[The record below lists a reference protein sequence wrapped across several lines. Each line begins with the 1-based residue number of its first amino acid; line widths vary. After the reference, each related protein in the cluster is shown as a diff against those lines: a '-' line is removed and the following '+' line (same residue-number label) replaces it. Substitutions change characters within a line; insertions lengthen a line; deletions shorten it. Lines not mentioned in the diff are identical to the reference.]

1 MAKKLDS
8 IVELAAQKT
17 REISANSGNYM
28 AFLTTAAHNFKYN
41 FRDQL
46 LIYAQKPD
54 ATACA
59 QIDFWNKH
67 GRYVSRGT
75 RGIALLVDTDQGYK
89 LRYVFDMSDTNSRQG
104 RVIPIWKM
112 EPRYE
117 DAVIEALENS
127 YGEFPDRS
135 GLAARLLE
143 TAKVIVED
151 NFGDYYTELRGVK
164 GGSLLE
170 ELDDLS
176 TETWFRGLVES
187 SVAFIM
193 LTRCG
198 IDPMDYFSGEDFAH
212 VYDFDTPETLSILG
226 GAVSDIAEMPLR
238 EIASTVL
245 SLYRAEQRENRT
257 FAQTPNRQ
265 YHDGRTKQER
275 SVEHGTD
282 IPDGGRLP
290 PAQSGSAGGPEGR
303 KIWDAAAQLPSDPQE
318 RLLHGDA
325 PQRQAERP
333 SGEDRPAG
341 HGDGGAVDGADGAGA
356 GRDGGAEGQRSDEVG
371 GPDEQHPGSGGG
383 NGADGASLYG
393 RVSDPLIAGEAPPQ
407 APVDGTSG
415 TTGLQNSHHDF
426 NARTDIPYYHED
438 SEKTELLRVSDALKD
453 HKAEIAAFFEA
464 HEGRKE
470 RGDFIKGFF
479 DNTYVEKILSNGQR
493 AGYRAWDDV
502 LDLWR
507 GAYLS
512 REKGDFLRWPSVADT
527 IYGMILLDQWLD
539 PEERPLPSEAEQISL
554 IEQVEAEKKPVFTLP
569 QAAIDY
575 VLCGGISVSQRKYRI
590 FEQFQKNE
598 GKQENIK
605 FLRSTYG
612 VGGHSDAIPGSGF
625 FVDYDGKGIKLWRGT
640 HGEPDRVEVLLSWAK
655 VEKRIGEL
663 IAAGRYLN
671 RAEKEHY
678 PQYRAQVEQR
688 KARWDIAAEI
698 CSIIDDYVDFK
709 TRTGETDPYKEL
721 LLARTC
727 ANSFR
732 IGEKKCYV
740 LSGDNLFVLPTLRNA
755 MQTIIRDK
763 THLTERCEA
772 VLADLSGPLATPLEP
787 TEEELNPPPPPKKE
801 YRLTLG
807 VTVYLGAQEYEL
819 LAYNEQTVRLYDP
832 TFPIFNKELPREE
845 FDRLLA
851 ENPLNDRLL
860 QVAENAA
867 LVADAEEPDAG
878 ESPDAPLPVGRID
891 FLGTNGSVGESVE
904 YTGAEEF
911 VAAIKEENHAGAP
924 MRIVLYRDG
933 QGQTIPQDF
942 LAELDPPPQG
952 FQVIDMVQ
960 AQLGRAKWLINAYC
974 MEVFEQE
981 ADFSDLSH
989 VPLAFSSTSDS
1000 AHTVEISVDLVSF
1013 RLSYLVDGSEAA
1025 SIQCAGF
1032 HDLNELLANLD
1043 FDEMVAFAEE
1053 EYNKQQTQKKQ
1064 TEVQQ
1069 TEDDPFPEI
1078 DPAAIRRTLAERG
1091 IVDGKVIDP
1100 DKLNADPF
1108 IQRVMADAEQASAR
1122 APQSDERFSPI
1133 ETENGY
1139 AVWDNIRDEIYVDDE
1154 GVSEEFTSRWQAEE
1168 YARQLNQ
1175 VNPLARYY
1183 GEGETILIR
1192 QYPNGQYYVQYCY
1205 DDQDNTVYAT
1215 ASGFDTFEQA
1225 EAALYTHRPQAK
1237 KDPIAA
1243 QDLAYRQA
1251 AEYWSGDE
1259 HLVIFRE
1266 PNGTFCNQY
1275 GFISGRV
1282 TPTTGSFAKL
1292 EEAEKQLYADRPLA
1306 QKVQAR
1312 EKPPAHAPVDR
1323 DEAERRYQVVVY
1335 HHLENGMDEKTE
1347 YATLEEAE
1355 QAARG
1360 YLDGT
1365 MEADGFAY
1373 EGAAVYDLLEK
1384 KWLRVIGD
1392 FPTLEL
1398 PAAKE
1403 GTEPKP
1409 PAAPMPT
1416 QEGTEK
1422 AAEYLFDQ
1430 ERIVVFQSPSGKFY
1444 NHYGYDVQS
1453 GFSNVIAGGF
1463 DTFEEA
1469 EKALYSHR
1477 PKAERVLKPAERE
1490 NTVGT
1495 AEKGAESSADG
1506 HDQGGKEPTLAPP
1519 QPQRRARVSP
1529 FVLHPEVPN
1538 ADRHE
1543 YHITDDA
1550 LGVGTPGERFNNN
1563 VRAIRL
1569 LKRLEAEDRLATPE
1583 EQEVLARY
1591 VGWGGLADCFDE
1603 RHSKY
1608 AELKALLTE
1617 EEYAAA
1623 RESTLTAFYTP
1634 PVVIRSIYQAL
1645 TNMGFQTGNLLEPSC
1660 GIGNFIG
1667 MRPEALAD
1675 SKIYGVELDGI
1686 SGRIAQQLYQQS
1698 SIAVQGFEKTDL
1710 PDSFFDAAIGNV
1722 PFGSF
1727 KVIDKRYDRYNFL
1740 IHDYFF
1746 ARTLDKVRPGGVIAF
1761 VTSKGTMDKDTPT
1774 VRKYLAQR
1782 ADLLGAIRLPNNT
1795 FKDAAGTDVTSDILF
1810 LQKRDALSSE
1820 EPDWVHLNTDANGL
1834 KMNQYFIDH
1843 PEMVMGE
1850 MREISGPYGPET
1862 ACLPIEGRDLGE
1874 QLAAA
1879 IQNIRGSIT
1888 EYVMDDPEIEGED
1901 KSIPADPEVRNFS
1914 YTIVDGKVYYR
1925 ENSRMNPVEVSVTAA
1940 NRIKGL
1946 IGIRDCV
1953 RTLIEYQTE
1962 DWPDQDIQAQQRK
1975 LNALYDAF
1983 VDKYG
1988 RINSRA
1994 NSSAFSMDSAYFLL
2008 TSLEVLDDERNF
2020 VRKAD
2025 MFTKRT
2031 IKQRV
2036 TITHVD
2042 TASEALAVSLAEKAK
2057 VDMDY
2062 MAELTGKTEQEVY
2075 ADLTGVIF
2083 LNPMH
2088 GYGGGSEEKYLT
2100 ADEYLSGNV
2109 REKLEW
2115 AKRSAELYPEDYTAH
2130 VQALE
2135 RVQPVDLTASEIAVR
2150 LGATWLP
2157 TEVIDQFIYELFGT
2171 SPRSQRMIRSHY
2183 SQHTGAWNIE
2193 SKFADRGNIKAE
2205 NTYGT
2210 TRVNGYKIIEETLNL
2225 RDLRIFDYVE
2235 DEHGNRVPILNKKET
2250 AIAQGK
2256 QELIKQAFQDW
2267 IWKDP
2272 ARRERLTR
2280 LYNDKFNSIRPREYD
2295 GSHLNF
2301 VGINPE
2307 ITLRPHQVNAIA
2319 HILYGGNTLLAHV
2332 VGAGKTF
2339 EMVAAAQES
2348 KRLGLCQKSLFVVPN
2363 HLTEQWAS
2371 EYLQLYPSANILVA
2385 TRKDFETKNRKRF
2398 CGRIAT
2404 GDYDAII
2411 IGHSQFEKIPVS
2423 VERQRYLLEQQR
2435 SEVLNG
2441 IAELKANHGE
2451 RFSIKQMERTK
2462 KSIDAKLAKLNDQSR
2477 KDDVV
2482 TFEELGIDRL
2492 FVDEAHYYKN
2502 LAAFSKMRNV
2512 GGISQTEAQKSSDLY
2527 MKCRY
2532 LDELTGG
2539 RGVVFATGTPIS
2551 NTMVEMYTMQKYLQ
2565 YHTLEEH
2572 GLLNFDAWASTFG
2585 ETVTAIELAPEGTG
2599 YRAKTRF
2606 SRFYNLPELMS
2617 MFKEVA
2623 DIQTADMLNLPVPK
2637 ANYHNIVLKP
2647 SEQQKEM
2654 VAALGQ
2660 RAEKV
2665 RNRMVDSTE
2674 DNMLL
2679 ITNDGR
2685 KLALDQ
2691 RLLNPLL
2698 PDSDTSKI
2706 NACVGDVFD
2715 IWQRTADQRS
2725 AQMVFCDLSTPG
2737 KNRPIEMVPNE
2748 QGGYEMAEF
2757 QNVYDDLRNK
2767 LIARG
2772 IPAEEIAYIH
2782 SANTETQKKEL
2793 FGKVRSG
2800 QVRVLIGSTQKMGA
2814 GTNVQKKLVALHH
2827 LDCPWRPSDLQQREG
2842 RIIRQGNE
2850 NNEGDIYTY
2859 VTENTFDSYL
2869 YQLVEGKQKFIG
2881 QIMTSKSPVRSC
2893 EDIDETAL
2901 SYAEIKALCTGN
2913 PHIKEKMDLDIDVQ
2927 RLRLLKA
2934 NHLSQRYALEDQI
2947 IKTLPQQIAK
2957 YEQSIEG
2964 YLSDMDRLKE
2974 NTHPNE
2980 DGFSPMEVEGTVYTD
2995 KKAAGSAILAAC
3007 KAMTSPEPVPLGQYR
3022 GFSMDLSFASL
3033 TREFKV
3039 TLKGALYYTTNLGTD
3054 VFGNIL
3060 RLDNLLESMEE
3071 RISTCREQLE
3081 NTRMQLENAKL
3092 EVDKPFP
3099 QEDELKRKS
3108 ARLDELN
3115 ILLNMDKRESEI
3127 VDGDVGDEVTAPARG
3142 SPDRER

>member
-67 GRYVSRGT
+67 GRYVNRGT

-104 RVIPIWKM
+104 RTIPIWKM

-117 DAVIEALENS
+117 DTVIEALENS
-127 YGEFPDRS
+127 YGEFPDLS
-135 GLAARLLE
+135 GLAACLLE

-151 NFGDYYTELRGVK
+151 NFGDYLTELRGIK
-164 GGSLLE
+164 EGSLLE

-176 TETWFRGLVES
+176 TEAWFKGLVES

-238 EIASTVL
+238 EIATTVL

-257 FAQTPNRQ
+257 FAQTPNRP

-290 PAQSGSAGGPEGR
+290 SAQSGSAGGPEGR

-341 HGDGGAVDGADGAGA
+341 HGDGGAADGADSAGA

-383 NGADGASLYG
+383 NGADRASLYG

-415 TTGLQNSHHDF
+415 TAGLQNSHHDF
-426 NARTDIPYYHED
+426 DARTDIPYYHED
-438 SEKTELLRVSDALKD
+438 SEKQELLRISDALKD
-453 HKAEIAAFFEA
+453 HRTEIAAFFEA

-502 LDLWR
+502 LNLWR

-512 REKGDFLRWPSVADT
+512 REKEDFLRWPSVADT
-527 IYGMILLDQWLD
+527 IYGMILLHQWLD
-539 PEERPLPSEAEQISL
+539 PEEHPLPSEAEQVSL
-554 IEQVEAEKKPVFTLP
+554 IEQAEAEKASAFILP
-569 QAAIDY
+569 QEAIDY
-575 VLCGGISVSQRKYRI
+575 VLCGRYSPSKLRI
-590 FEQFQKNE
+590 YDQYQ
-598 GKQENIK
+598 KQESRQENAK
-605 FLRSTYG
+605 FLKAEYG
-612 VGGHSDAIPGSGF
+612 VGSYSNAIPSSGF
-625 FVDYDGKGIKLWRGT
+625 RVDHDSTGITISRDYGDPDGKF
-640 HGEPDRVEVLLSWAK
+640 LLTWAK

-709 TRTGETDPYKEL
+709 TRTGKTDPYKEL

-807 VTVYLGAQEYEL
+807 DTVYLGAQEYEL

-878 ESPDAPLPVGRID
+878 EPLDTPLPVGRID

-911 VAAIKEENHAGAP
+911 VAAIKEENHVGAP

-942 LAELDPPPQG
+942 LSELDPPPQG
-952 FQVIDMVQ
+952 FQVIDMAQ
-960 AQLGRAKWLINAYC
+960 AQLEQAKWLINAYC

-1000 AHTVEISVDLVSF
+1000 AHTVEISADLVSF
-1013 RLSYLVDGSEAA
+1013 RLSYLVDGAEAT

-1032 HDLNELLANLD
+1032 RDLNEFLANLD

-1053 EYNKQQTQKKQ
+1053 EYNKQRQGQEHPADTAPRQAGQTG
-1064 TEVQQ
+1064 
-1069 TEDDPFPEI
+1069 
-1078 DPAAIRRTLAERG
+1078 AE
-1091 IVDGKVIDP
+1091 P
-1100 DKLNADPF
+1100 D
-1108 IQRVMADAEQASAR
+1108 V
-1122 APQSDERFSPI
+1122 RF
-1133 ETENGY
+1133 Y
-1139 AVWDNIRDEIYVDDE
+1139 AVELDRGSQIAYGVWDDQNDRIYVDDE

-1282 TPTTGSFAKL
+1282 TPTTGSFATL

-1312 EKPPAHAPVDR
+1312 EKPPAHAPADQ
-1323 DEAERRYQVVVY
+1323 DEAEHRYQVVVY
-1335 HHLENGMDEKTE
+1335 HHLENGMDEKLE
-1347 YATLEEAE
+1347 YATPEKAE

-1360 YLDGT
+1360 YLEGT

-1477 PKAERVLKPAERE
+1477 PKAERVLKPAERG

-1550 LGVGTPGERFNNN
+1550 LGGGTPGERFNNN

-1710 PDSFFDAAIGNV
+1710 QDSFFDAAIGNV

-1888 EYVMDDPEIEGED
+1888 EYVMDGPEIESED

-1925 ENSRMNPVEVSVTAA
+1925 ENSRMNPVEVSVTAT

-2031 IKQRV
+2031 IKQRI

-2109 REKLEW
+2109 REKLGW

-2256 QELIKQAFQDW
+2256 QQLIKQAFQDW

-2565 YHTLEEH
+2565 YHVLEEH

-2647 SEQQKEM
+2647 SEQQEEM
-2654 VAALGQ
+2654 VAALGE

-2706 NACVGDVFD
+2706 NACAGDVFD

-2767 LIARG
+2767 LIAKG

-2850 NNEGDIYTY
+2850 NNEVDIYTY
-2859 VTENTFDSYL
+2859 VTESTFDSYL

-2947 IKTLPQQIAK
+2947 IKELPQQIAK
-2957 YEQSIEG
+2957 YEQYIEG

-3007 KAMTSPEPVPLGQYR
+3007 KVMTSPEPVPLGQYR

-3039 TLKGALYYTTNLGTD
+3039 TLKGALCYTTNLGTD

-3071 RISTCREQLE
+3071 RINTCREQLE
-3081 NTRMQLENAKL
+3081 NTKVQLENAKL
-3092 EVDKPFP
+3092 EVEKPFP

>member
-67 GRYVSRGT
+67 GRYVNRGT

-104 RVIPIWKM
+104 RMIPIWKM

-117 DAVIEALENS
+117 NAVIEALENS

-135 GLAARLLE
+135 GLAACLLE

-151 NFGDYYTELRGVK
+151 NFGDYFTELRGVK
-164 GGSLLE
+164 EGSLLE

-257 FAQTPNRQ
+257 FAQTPNRP
-265 YHDGRTKQER
+265 YHDSRTKQER
-275 SVEHGTD
+275 SIEHGTD
-282 IPDGGRLP
+282 ISNGGRLP
-290 PAQSGSAGGPEGR
+290 SAQSGSAGGPEGR

-341 HGDGGAVDGADGAGA
+341 HGDGGAADGADGAGA
-356 GRDGGAEGQRSDEVG
+356 GRDGGAESQRSDEVG

-383 NGADGASLYG
+383 NGADRASLYG

-415 TTGLQNSHHDF
+415 TAGLQNSHHDF
-426 NARTDIPYYHED
+426 DARTDIPYYHED
-438 SEKTELLRVSDALKD
+438 SEKQELLRISDALKD
-453 HKAEIAAFFEA
+453 HRTEIAAFFEA

-479 DNTYVEKILSNGQR
+479 DSTYVEKILSNGQR

-502 LDLWR
+502 LELWR

-512 REKGDFLRWPSVADT
+512 REKEDFLRWPSVADT

-539 PEERPLPSEAEQISL
+539 PEEHPLPSEAEQVSL
-554 IEQVEAEKKPVFTLP
+554 IEQAEAEKASAFILP
-569 QAAIDY
+569 QEAIDY
-575 VLCGGISVSQRKYRI
+575 VLCGRYSPSKLRI
-590 FEQFQKNE
+590 YDQYQ
-598 GKQENIK
+598 KQESRQENAK
-605 FLRSTYG
+605 FLKAEYG
-612 VGGHSDAIPGSGF
+612 VGSYSNAIPSSGF
-625 FVDYDGKGIKLWRGT
+625 RVDHDSTGITISRDYGDPDGKF
-640 HGEPDRVEVLLSWAK
+640 LLTWAK

-772 VLADLSGPLATPLEP
+772 VLADLSGPLATPMEP

-867 LVADAEEPDAG
+867 PVADAEEPDAG

-952 FQVIDMVQ
+952 FQVIDMAQ

-1000 AHTVEISVDLVSF
+1000 AHIVEISVDLVSF

-1053 EYNKQQTQKKQ
+1053 EYNKQRQGR
-1064 TEVQQ
+1064 EH
-1069 TEDDPFPEI
+1069 
-1078 DPAAIRRTLAERG
+1078 PADTAPSQEEKAGAE
-1091 IVDGKVIDP
+1091 P
-1100 DKLNADPF
+1100 D
-1108 IQRVMADAEQASAR
+1108 V
-1122 APQSDERFSPI
+1122 RF
-1133 ETENGY
+1133 Y
-1139 AVWDNIRDEIYVDDE
+1139 AVELDRGSQIAYGVWDGQNDRIYVDDE

-1175 VNPLARYY
+1175 VELCARYY

-1312 EKPPAHAPVDR
+1312 EKPPAHAPADR
-1323 DEAERRYQVVVY
+1323 DEAEHRYQVVVY
-1335 HHLENGMDEKTE
+1335 HHLENGMDEKLE
-1347 YATLEEAE
+1347 YATPEEAE

-1453 GFSNVIAGGF
+1453 RFSNVIAGGF

-1477 PKAERVLKPAERE
+1477 HKAERVLKPAERA

-1550 LGVGTPGERFNNN
+1550 PGVGTPGERFNNN

-1686 SGRIAQQLYQQS
+1686 LGRIAQQLYQQS

-1820 EPDWVHLNTDANGL
+1820 ELDWVHLNTDANGL
-1834 KMNQYFIDH
+1834 KINQYFIDH

-1862 ACLPIEGRDLGE
+1862 ACLPIEGRDLE
-1874 QLAAA
+1874 DQLAVA
-1879 IQNIRGSIT
+1879 IQSIQGSIT
-1888 EYVMDDPEIEGED
+1888 EYVMDDPETEGED

-1925 ENSRMNPVEVSVTAA
+1925 ENSRMNPIEVSVTAA

-1994 NSSAFSMDSAYFLL
+1994 NSSVFSMDSAYFLL

-2025 MFTKRT
+2025 MFIKRT
-2031 IKQRV
+2031 IKQRI

-2256 QELIKQAFQDW
+2256 QQLIKQAFQDW

-2565 YHTLEEH
+2565 YHVLEEH

-2647 SEQQKEM
+2647 SEQQEEM
-2654 VAALGQ
+2654 VAALGE

-2706 NACVGDVFD
+2706 NACAGDVFD

-2767 LIARG
+2767 LIAKG

-2850 NNEGDIYTY
+2850 NNEVDIYTY

-2980 DGFSPMEVEGTVYTD
+2980 DGFSPMEVEGAVYTD

-3007 KAMTSPEPVPLGQYR
+3007 KAMTSPTPVPLGQYR
-3022 GFSMDLSFASL
+3022 GFAMDLSFESMFQQ
-3033 TREFKV
+3033 FKV
-3039 TLKGALYYTTNLGTD
+3039 TVKGALCYTITLGTD

-3071 RISTCREQLE
+3071 RINTCREQLE

>member
-28 AFLTTAAHNFKYN
+28 AFLTTAAHNFKYD

-67 GRYVSRGT
+67 GRYVNRGT
-75 RGIALLVDTDQGYK
+75 RGIALLVDTDRGYK

-104 RVIPIWKM
+104 RTIPIWKM

-117 DAVIEALENS
+117 DTVIEALENS
-127 YGEFPDRS
+127 YGEFPDRP
-135 GLAARLLE
+135 GLAACLLE

-151 NFGDYYTELRGVK
+151 NLGDYYTELRGVK
-164 GGSLLE
+164 AGSLLE

-176 TETWFRGLVES
+176 TETWFKGLVEN

-238 EIASTVL
+238 EIATTVL

-257 FAQTPNRQ
+257 FDGNSDRQ
-265 YHDGRTKQER
+265 YHGGRINQKR

-282 IPDGGRLP
+282 ISDGRRLP
-290 PAQSGSAGGPEGR
+290 PAQPGSAGGPEGR
-303 KIWDAAAQLPSDPQE
+303 KIWDAAAQLPSEPQE

-341 HGDGGAVDGADGAGA
+341 HGDGGTADGADGAGA
-356 GRDGGAEGQRSDEVG
+356 GRDGGAEGQRSDEAG
-371 GPDEQHPGSGGG
+371 GPDEQHPGSSGGS
-383 NGADGASLYG
+383 GADGAGLRG
-393 RVSDPLIAGEAPPQ
+393 RISGPLIAGEELPQ
-407 APVDGTSG
+407 APVDGTFG

-426 NARTDIPYYHED
+426 DAHTDIPYYHED
-438 SEKTELLRVSDALKD
+438 SEKLELLRVSDALKD
-453 HKAEIAAFFEA
+453 HRIEIAAFFEA
-464 HEGRKE
+464 HEDRKE

-512 REKGDFLRWPSVADT
+512 REKEDFLRWPHVADA
-527 IYGMILLDQWLD
+527 IQGMILLGQWLD
-539 PEERPLPSEAEQISL
+539 PEERPLPSEAEQITF
-554 IEQVEAEKKPVFTLP
+554 IEQAEREKREVFTLP
-569 QAAIDY
+569 QEAIDY
-575 VLCGGISVSQRKYRI
+575 VLCGGSGVSAGKFRI
-590 FEQFQKNE
+590 YEQFQKQE
-598 GKQENIK
+598 SKQENIK
-605 FLRSTYG
+605 FLRDEYG
-612 VGGHSDAIPGSGF
+612 IGGRSDAIPGSGYWE
-625 FVDYDGKGIKLWRGT
+625 DYDGEGITISRDLQDPNGKYKIT
-640 HGEPDRVEVLLSWAK
+640 WAK

-663 IAAGRYLN
+663 IAADRYLN
-671 RAEKEHY
+671 RAEKEQY
-678 PQYRAQVEQR
+678 PAYRADVQR
-688 KARWDIAAEI
+688 RTERWKIAKEI
-698 CSIIDDYVDFK
+698 RSIIDDYVDFK
-709 TRTGETDPYKEL
+709 TQLGEKDQCDEV
-721 LLARTC
+721 LLARRC
-727 ANSFR
+727 ADSFGV
-732 IGEKKCYV
+732 GEKKCYV
-740 LSGDNLFVLPTLRNA
+740 LRKEGDFVLPTMRSA
-755 MQTIIRDK
+755 MQTIIADN

-772 VLADLSGPLATPLEP
+772 MLAALGGPLAAPLEP
-787 TEEELNPPPPPKKE
+787 AYDELNPPLEPPKE
-801 YRLTLG
+801 YRLSLG
-807 VTVYLGAQEYEL
+807 ATVYLGSQEYEL
-819 LAYNEQTVRLYDP
+819 LAFDEQTVRLYDP
-832 TFPIFNKELPREE
+832 SFPIINKEMARDE
-845 FDRLLA
+845 FDRKLA
-851 ENPLNDRLL
+851 ENPLNDKLL
-860 QVAENAA
+860 HVVEDAVP
-867 LVADAEEPDAG
+867 VADAKEPDAG
-878 ESPDAPLPVGRID
+878 EPPDAPLPVGRID

-904 YTGAEEF
+904 YTDAEEF
-911 VAAIKEENHAGAP
+911 VAAIKEENHVGAP

-952 FQVIDMVQ
+952 FQVIDMAQ
-960 AQLGRAKWLINAYC
+960 AQLERAKWLINAYC

-1000 AHTVEISVDLVSF
+1000 AHTVEISADLVSF
-1013 RLSYLVDGSEAA
+1013 RLSYLVDDAEAT

-1032 HDLNELLANLD
+1032 RDLNEFLANLD
-1043 FDEMVAFAEE
+1043 FDELVAFAEE
-1053 EYNKQQTQKKQ
+1053 EYNKQRQGQ
-1064 TEVQQ
+1064 EH
-1069 TEDDPFPEI
+1069 
-1078 DPAAIRRTLAERG
+1078 PADTAPR
-1091 IVDGKVIDP
+1091 
-1100 DKLNADPF
+1100 
-1108 IQRVMADAEQASAR
+1108 QAEQTGAE
-1122 APQSDERFSPI
+1122 PDVRF
-1133 ETENGY
+1133 Y
-1139 AVWDNIRDEIYVDDE
+1139 AVELDRGSQIAYGVWDDQNDRIYVDDE

-1175 VNPLARYY
+1175 LKTLARYY

-1205 DDQDNTVYAT
+1205 DDQDDTVYAT
-1215 ASGFDTFEQA
+1215 AGGFDTFVQA

-1259 HLVIFRE
+1259 HLVIFQE

-1282 TPTTGSFAKL
+1282 TPTTGSFATL
-1292 EEAEKQLYADRPLA
+1292 EEAEKQLYADRPMA
-1306 QKVQAR
+1306 QKVQTQ
-1312 EKPPAHAPVDR
+1312 EKPPAHVPAGR
-1323 DEAERRYQVVVY
+1323 SETQRRYQVVVY
-1335 HHLENGMDEKTE
+1335 HHLENGMDEKLE
-1347 YATLEEAE
+1347 YATPEEAE

-1360 YLDGT
+1360 YLEGT
-1365 MEADGFAY
+1365 MEPDGFAY

-1392 FPTLEL
+1392 FPAPEP

-1403 GTEPKP
+1403 EQPPPPREDTETAAADRDLIGKEVTLEGRRFLVEKVDENGRASLRDLTFEGAAGFPIERVEHISAIRRLMG
-1409 PAAPMPT
+1409 PA
-1416 QEGTEK
+1416 EK
-1422 AAEYLFDQ
+1422 
-1430 ERIVVFQSPSGKFY
+1430 
-1444 NHYGYDVQS
+1444 
-1453 GFSNVIAGGF
+1453 IAG
-1463 DTFEEA
+1463 
-1469 EKALYSHR
+1469 
-1477 PKAERVLKPAERE
+1477 P
-1490 NTVGT
+1490 
-1495 AEKGAESSADG
+1495 EKGVKSSTDG
-1506 HDQGGKEPTLAPP
+1506 HDQGGKEPILAPP

-1550 LGVGTPGERFNNN
+1550 IGTGTPGERFSNN

-1583 EQEVLARY
+1583 EQEVLAQY

-1623 RESTLTAFYTP
+1623 RASTLTAFYTP

-1645 TNMGFQTGNLLEPSC
+1645 TNMGFKTGNLLEPSC

-1746 ARTLDKVRPGGVIAF
+1746 ARTLDKVRPGGVLAF

-1820 EPDWVHLNTDANGL
+1820 EPDWVHLNTDANRL

-1879 IQNIRGSIT
+1879 IQNIQGSIT
-1888 EYVMDDPEIEGED
+1888 EYVMDDPETEGED

-1994 NSSAFSMDSAYFLL
+1994 NSSVFSMDSAYFLL

-2025 MFTKRT
+2025 MFIKRT
-2031 IKQRV
+2031 IRQRI

-2088 GYGGGSEEKYLT
+2088 GYGGSAGEKDLT

-2115 AKRSAELYPEDYTAH
+2115 AKRSAEQYPEDYTAN

-2157 TEVIDQFIYELFGT
+2157 PKIVEQFMFELFST
-2171 SPRSQRMIRSHY
+2171 SNRSRWNIHVHY
-2183 SQHTGAWNIE
+2183 SKYTGEWNIE
-2193 SKFADRGNIKAE
+2193 GKSYDKGNIKAQ

-2210 TRVNGYKIIEETLNL
+2210 ERISGYKIVEETLNL
-2225 RDLRIFDYVE
+2225 RDVRIFDYE
-2235 DEHGNRVPILNKKET
+2235 TDHHGNRVPILNKKET

-2256 QELIKQAFQDW
+2256 QQLIKQAFQDW

-2280 LYNDKFNSIRPREYD
+2280 LYNDKFNSTRPREYD

-2423 VERQRYLLEQQR
+2423 AERQRYLLEQQR
-2435 SEVLNG
+2435 REVLDG

-2462 KSIDAKLAKLNDQSR
+2462 KSIDAKLEKLNDQSR

-2482 TFEELGIDRL
+2482 TFEELGIDRI
-2492 FVDEAHYYKN
+2492 FIDEAHYYKN

-2539 RGVVFATGTPIS
+2539 RGVIFATGTPIS

-2565 YHTLEEH
+2565 YQALEEH

-2623 DIQTADMLNLPVPK
+2623 DIQTADMLKLPVPK
-2637 ANYHNIVLKP
+2637 AEYHNIVLKP

-2654 VAALGQ
+2654 VAALGE

-2698 PDSDTSKI
+2698 PDSDTGKV
-2706 NACVGDVFD
+2706 NACADNIFA
-2715 IWQRTADQRS
+2715 IWQRTSARRS
-2725 AQMVFCDLSTPG
+2725 TQMAFCDLSTPKG
-2737 KNRPIEMVPNE
+2737 NGDFNI
-2748 QGGYEMAEF
+2748 
-2757 QNVYDDLRNK
+2757 YDDLRDK

-2782 SANTETQKKEL
+2782 TANTEAQKKEL

-2814 GTNVQKKLVALHH
+2814 GTNVQKKLAALHH

-2850 NNEGDIYTY
+2850 NDEVDIYTY

-2881 QIMTSKSPVRSC
+2881 QIMTSKSPVRSA

-2947 IKTLPQQIAK
+2947 IKTLPQEIAR
-2957 YEQSIEG
+2957 YEQYIEG
-2964 YLSDMDRLKE
+2964 YTSDMDRLKE
-2974 NTHPNE
+2974 DTHPNE

-3022 GFSMDLSFASL
+3022 GFDMDLSFASL

-3039 TLKGALYYTTNLGTD
+3039 TLKGTLYYTTNLGTD
-3054 VFGNIL
+3054 IFGNIL
-3060 RLDNLLESMEE
+3060 RLDNLLGSMEE
-3071 RISTCREQLE
+3071 RINTCREQLE
-3081 NTRMQLENAKL
+3081 NTKVQLENAKL
-3092 EVDKPFP
+3092 EVEKPFP

>member
-67 GRYVSRGT
+67 GRYVNRGT
-75 RGIALLVDTDQGYK
+75 RGIALLVDTDRGYK

-104 RVIPIWKM
+104 RTIPIWKM

-117 DAVIEALENS
+117 DTVIEALENS
-127 YGEFPDRS
+127 YGEFPDRP
-135 GLAARLLE
+135 GLAACLLE

-151 NFGDYYTELRGVK
+151 NLGDYYTELRGVK
-164 GGSLLE
+164 AGSLLE

-176 TETWFRGLVES
+176 TETWFKGLVEN

-238 EIASTVL
+238 EIATTVL
-245 SLYRAEQRENRT
+245 SLCRAEQRENRT
-257 FAQTPNRQ
+257 FDGNSDRQ
-265 YHDGRTKQER
+265 YHGGRINQKR

-282 IPDGGRLP
+282 ISDGRRLP
-290 PAQSGSAGGPEGR
+290 PAQPGSAGGPEGR

-341 HGDGGAVDGADGAGA
+341 HGDGGAADGADGAGA

-371 GPDEQHPGSGGG
+371 GPDEQHPGSSGGS
-383 NGADGASLYG
+383 GADGAGLRGHISG
-393 RVSDPLIAGEAPPQ
+393 PLIAGEELPQ
-407 APVDGTSG
+407 APVDGTSA
-415 TTGLQNSHHDF
+415 TAGLQNSHHDF
-426 NARTDIPYYHED
+426 DAHTDIPYYHED
-438 SEKTELLRVSDALKD
+438 SEKLELLRVSDALKD
-453 HKAEIAAFFEA
+453 HRIEIAAFFEA
-464 HEGRKE
+464 HEDRKE

-512 REKGDFLRWPSVADT
+512 REKEDFLRWPHVADA
-527 IYGMILLDQWLD
+527 IQGMILLGQWLD
-539 PEERPLPSEAEQISL
+539 PEERPLPSEAEQITF
-554 IEQVEAEKKPVFTLP
+554 IEQAEREKREVFTLP
-569 QAAIDY
+569 QEAIDY
-575 VLCGGISVSQRKYRI
+575 VLCGGSGVSAGKFRI
-590 FEQFQKNE
+590 YEQFQKQE
-598 GKQENIK
+598 SKQENIK
-605 FLRSTYG
+605 FLRDEYG
-612 VGGHSDAIPGSGF
+612 IGGRSDAIPGSGYWE
-625 FVDYDGKGIKLWRGT
+625 DYDGEGITISRDLQDPNGKYKIT
-640 HGEPDRVEVLLSWAK
+640 WAK

-663 IAAGRYLN
+663 IAADRYLN
-671 RAEKEHY
+671 RAEKEQY
-678 PQYRAQVEQR
+678 PAYRADVQR
-688 KARWDIAAEI
+688 RTERWKIAKEI
-698 CSIIDDYVDFK
+698 RSIIDDYVDFK
-709 TRTGETDPYKEL
+709 TQLGEKDQCDEV
-721 LLARTC
+721 LLARRC
-727 ANSFR
+727 ADSFGV
-732 IGEKKCYV
+732 GEKKCYV
-740 LSGDNLFVLPTLRNA
+740 LRKEGDFVLPTMRSA
-755 MQTIIRDK
+755 MQTIIADN

-772 VLADLSGPLATPLEP
+772 MLAALGGPLAAPLEP
-787 TEEELNPPPPPKKE
+787 AYDELNPPLEPPKE
-801 YRLTLG
+801 YRLSLG
-807 VTVYLGAQEYEL
+807 ATVYLGSQEYEL
-819 LAYNEQTVRLYDP
+819 LAFDEQTVRLYDP
-832 TFPIFNKELPREE
+832 SFPIINKEMARDE
-845 FDRLLA
+845 FDRKLA
-851 ENPLNDRLL
+851 ENPLNDKLL
-860 QVAENAA
+860 HVVEDAVP
-867 LVADAEEPDAG
+867 VADAKEPDAG
-878 ESPDAPLPVGRID
+878 EPPDAPLPVGRID

-904 YTGAEEF
+904 YTDAEEF
-911 VAAIKEENHAGAP
+911 VAAIKEENHVGAP

-952 FQVIDMVQ
+952 FQVIDMAQ
-960 AQLGRAKWLINAYC
+960 AQLERAKWLINAYC

-1000 AHTVEISVDLVSF
+1000 AHTVEISADLVSF
-1013 RLSYLVDGSEAA
+1013 RLSYLVDDAEAT

-1032 HDLNELLANLD
+1032 RDLNEFLANLD
-1043 FDEMVAFAEE
+1043 FDELVAFAEE
-1053 EYNKQQTQKKQ
+1053 EYNKQRQGQ
-1064 TEVQQ
+1064 EH
-1069 TEDDPFPEI
+1069 
-1078 DPAAIRRTLAERG
+1078 PADTAPR
-1091 IVDGKVIDP
+1091 
-1100 DKLNADPF
+1100 
-1108 IQRVMADAEQASAR
+1108 QAEQTGAE
-1122 APQSDERFSPI
+1122 PDVRF
-1133 ETENGY
+1133 Y
-1139 AVWDNIRDEIYVDDE
+1139 AVELDRGSQIAYGVWDDQNDRIYVDDE

-1175 VNPLARYY
+1175 LKTLARYY

-1215 ASGFDTFEQA
+1215 AGGFDTFEQA

-1259 HLVIFRE
+1259 HLVIFQE

-1282 TPTTGSFAKL
+1282 TPTTGSFATL
-1292 EEAEKQLYADRPLA
+1292 EEAEKQLYADRPMA
-1306 QKVQAR
+1306 QKVQTQ
-1312 EKPPAHAPVDR
+1312 EKPPAHVPAGR
-1323 DEAERRYQVVVY
+1323 SETQRRYQVVVY
-1335 HHLENGMDEKTE
+1335 HHLENGMDEKLE
-1347 YATLEEAE
+1347 YATPEEAE

-1360 YLDGT
+1360 YLEGT
-1365 MEADGFAY
+1365 MEPDGFAY

-1392 FPTLEL
+1392 FPAPEP

-1403 GTEPKP
+1403 EQPPPPREDTET
-1409 PAAPMPT
+1409 AAADRDLIGKEVT
-1416 QEGTEK
+1416 LEGRRFLVEKIDEDGRASLRDLTFEGTVGFPIERVEHISAIRRLMGPAEK
-1422 AAEYLFDQ
+1422 
-1430 ERIVVFQSPSGKFY
+1430 
-1444 NHYGYDVQS
+1444 
-1453 GFSNVIAGGF
+1453 IAG
-1463 DTFEEA
+1463 
-1469 EKALYSHR
+1469 
-1477 PKAERVLKPAERE
+1477 P
-1490 NTVGT
+1490 
-1495 AEKGAESSADG
+1495 EKGVKSSTDG
-1506 HDQGGKEPTLAPP
+1506 HDQGGKEPILAPP

-1550 LGVGTPGERFNNN
+1550 IGTGTPGERFSNN

-1583 EQEVLARY
+1583 EQEVLAQY

-1623 RESTLTAFYTP
+1623 RASTLTAFYTP

-1645 TNMGFQTGNLLEPSC
+1645 TNMGFKTGNLLEPSC

-1843 PEMVMGE
+1843 SEMVMGE

-1879 IQNIRGSIT
+1879 IQNIQGSIT
-1888 EYVMDDPEIEGED
+1888 EYVMDDPETEGED

-1925 ENSRMNPVEVSVTAA
+1925 ENSRMNPIEVSVTAA

-2025 MFTKRT
+2025 MFIKRT
-2031 IKQRV
+2031 IKQRI

-2088 GYGGGSEEKYLT
+2088 GYGGSAGEKYLT

-2115 AKRSAELYPEDYTAH
+2115 AKRSAEQYPEDYTAN

-2157 TEVIDQFIYELFGT
+2157 PKIVEQFMFELFST
-2171 SPRSQRMIRSHY
+2171 SNRSRWNIHVHY
-2183 SQHTGAWNIE
+2183 SKYTGEWNIE
-2193 SKFADRGNIKAE
+2193 GKSYDKGNIKAQ

-2210 TRVNGYKIIEETLNL
+2210 ERISGYKIVEETLNL
-2225 RDLRIFDYVE
+2225 RDVRIFDYE
-2235 DEHGNRVPILNKKET
+2235 TDHHGNRVPILNKKET

-2256 QELIKQAFQDW
+2256 QQLIKQAFQDW

-2280 LYNDKFNSIRPREYD
+2280 LYNDKFNSTRPREYD

-2423 VERQRYLLEQQR
+2423 AERQRYLLEQQR
-2435 SEVLNG
+2435 REVLDG

-2462 KSIDAKLAKLNDQSR
+2462 KSIDAKLEKLNDQSR

-2482 TFEELGIDRL
+2482 TFEELGIDRI
-2492 FVDEAHYYKN
+2492 FIDEAHYYKN

-2654 VAALGQ
+2654 VAALGE

-2665 RNRMVDSTE
+2665 RNRKVNSTV

-2698 PDSDTSKI
+2698 PDSDTGKV
-2706 NACVGDVFD
+2706 NACADNIFA
-2715 IWQRTADQRS
+2715 IWQRTSARRS
-2725 AQMVFCDLSTPG
+2725 TQMAFCDLSTPKG
-2737 KNRPIEMVPNE
+2737 NGDFNI
-2748 QGGYEMAEF
+2748 
-2757 QNVYDDLRNK
+2757 YDDLRDK

-2782 SANTETQKKEL
+2782 TANTEAQKKEL

-2850 NNEGDIYTY
+2850 NDEVDIYTY

-2881 QIMTSKSPVRSC
+2881 QIMTSKSPVRSA

-2947 IKTLPQQIAK
+2947 IKTLPQEIAR
-2957 YEQSIEG
+2957 YEQYIEG
-2964 YLSDMDRLKE
+2964 YTSDMDRLKE
-2974 NTHPNE
+2974 DTHPNE

-3022 GFSMDLSFASL
+3022 GFDMDLSFASL

-3039 TLKGALYYTTNLGTD
+3039 TLKGTLYYTTNLGTD
-3054 VFGNIL
+3054 IFGNIL
-3060 RLDNLLESMEE
+3060 RLDNLLGSMEE
-3071 RISTCREQLE
+3071 RINTCREQLE
-3081 NTRMQLENAKL
+3081 NTKVQLENAKL
-3092 EVDKPFP
+3092 EVEKPFP

>member
-67 GRYVSRGT
+67 GRYVNRGT

-135 GLAARLLE
+135 GLAACLLE

-164 GGSLLE
+164 EGSLLE

-290 PAQSGSAGGPEGR
+290 PAQSGNAGGPEGR
-303 KIWDAAAQLPSDPQE
+303 KIWDAAAQLPSEPQE

-341 HGDGGAVDGADGAGA
+341 HGDGGAADGADGAGA

-383 NGADGASLYG
+383 NGADGAGLHG
-393 RVSDPLIAGEAPPQ
+393 RISGPLIAGEELPQ

-415 TTGLQNSHHDF
+415 TAGLQNSHHDF
-426 NARTDIPYYHED
+426 DAHTDIPYYHED
-438 SEKTELLRVSDALKD
+438 SEKQELLRISDALKD
-453 HKAEIAAFFEA
+453 HRAEIAAFFEA

-493 AGYRAWDDV
+493 AGYRALDDV

-512 REKGDFLRWPSVADT
+512 REKEDFLRWPSVADA

-539 PEERPLPSEAEQISL
+539 PEERPLPNEAEQIAF
-554 IEQVEAEKKPVFTLP
+554 IEQAGAEQAPALP
-569 QAAIDY
+569 IPQEAIDY
-575 VLCGGISVSQRKYRI
+575 VLCGRYSPSKLRI
-590 FEQFQKNE
+590 YDQYQ
-598 GKQENIK
+598 KQESRQENAK
-605 FLRSTYG
+605 FLKAEYG
-612 VGGHSDAIPGSGF
+612 IGSYSNAISNSGF
-625 FVDYDGKGIKLWRGT
+625 RAGHDSTGITISRDYGDPDGKF
-640 HGEPDRVEVLLSWAK
+640 LLTWAK
-655 VEKRIGEL
+655 AEKRIGEL

-671 RAEKEHY
+671 RAEQE
-678 PQYRAQVEQR
+678 QYAAYREQTAVR
-688 KARWDIAAEI
+688 EARSKIHDDFYGIVCDYKAFVSESKITDKTPDRWYLVSCATAFLNGDKKMYA
-698 CSIIDDYVDFK
+698 
-709 TRTGETDPYKEL
+709 RTGEGDFILPMMRDALRTIMEAAPQ
-721 LLARTC
+721 LA
-727 ANSFR
+727 
-732 IGEKKCYV
+732 G
-740 LSGDNLFVLPTLRNA
+740 
-755 MQTIIRDK
+755 
-763 THLTERCEA
+763 RCEA
-772 VLADLSGPLATPLEP
+772 MLAALDGPLAAPLEP
-787 TEEELNPPPPPKKE
+787 SYDELNPPKKE

-807 VTVYLGAQEYEL
+807 DTVYLGAQEYEL
-819 LAYNEQTVRLYDP
+819 LAYDEQTVRLYDP

-851 ENPLNDRLL
+851 ENPLNDKLL
-860 QVAENAA
+860 QVAEDAA
-867 LVADAEEPDAG
+867 SVADVGEPDAG
-878 ESPDAPLPVGRID
+878 EPLDAPLPVGRID

-911 VAAIKEENHAGAP
+911 VAAIKEENHVGVP
-924 MRIVLYRDG
+924 MRIVLYQDG
-933 QGQTIPQDF
+933 QGQTISQDF

-952 FQVIDMVQ
+952 FEVIDMAQ
-960 AQLGRAKWLINAYC
+960 AQLERAKWLINAYC

-1000 AHTVEISVDLVSF
+1000 AHTVEISADLVSF
-1013 RLSYLVDGSEAA
+1013 RLSYLVDGAEAT

-1032 HDLNELLANLD
+1032 RDLNEFLANLD

-1091 IVDGKVIDP
+1091 IMDGKVIDP
-1100 DKLNADPF
+1100 DKRNAAPF
-1108 IQRVMADAEQASAR
+1108 IQQVMADVEQATAR
-1122 APQSDERFSPI
+1122 VPQSDERFSPI
-1133 ETENGY
+1133 EVENGY

-1168 YARQLNQ
+1168 YARQLKH
-1175 VNPLARYY
+1175 VKTLAQYY

-1215 ASGFDTFEQA
+1215 AGGFDTFEQA

-1237 KDPIAA
+1237 KGPIAA

-1259 HLVIFRE
+1259 HLVIFQE

-1275 GFISGRV
+1275 GFISGKV
-1282 TPTTGSFAKL
+1282 TPTTGSFSTL
-1292 EEAEKQLYADRPLA
+1292 EEAENQLYADRPLA
-1306 QKVQAR
+1306 QKVQAQ
-1312 EKPPAHAPVDR
+1312 EKPPAHAPVER

-1335 HHLENGMDEKTE
+1335 HHLENGMDEKLE
-1347 YATLEEAE
+1347 YATPEEAE

-1360 YLDGT
+1360 YLEGT
-1365 MEADGFAY
+1365 MEPDGFAY

-1392 FPTLEL
+1392 FPTPEP

-1403 GTEPKP
+1403 EQPPPPREDTET
-1409 PAAPMPT
+1409 AASDRDLIGKEVT
-1416 QEGTEK
+1416 LEGRRFLVEK
-1422 AAEYLFDQ
+1422 IDEYGRASLRDL
-1430 ERIVVFQSPSGKFY
+1430 
-1444 NHYGYDVQS
+1444 
-1453 GFSNVIAGGF
+1453 
-1463 DTFEEA
+1463 TFEGAAGFPIERVEHISAIRRLMGPA
-1469 EKALYSHR
+1469 EKTRDRKRA
-1477 PKAERVLKPAERE
+1477 V
-1490 NTVGT
+1490 
-1495 AEKGAESSADG
+1495 ESSADG
-1506 HDQGGKEPTLAPP
+1506 HDQGGKEPPLAPS
-1519 QPQRRARVSP
+1519 QPQRKARVSP

-1543 YHITDDA
+1543 YHITNDA
-1550 LGVGTPGERFNNN
+1550 IVTGTPGERFNNN

-1850 MREISGPYGPET
+1850 MREISGPYGPES

-1879 IQNIRGSIT
+1879 IQNIQGSIT

-1925 ENSRMNPVEVSVTAA
+1925 ENSRMNPVEVSVTAT

-2062 MAELTGKTEQEVY
+2062 MVELTGKTEQEVY

-2088 GYGGGSEEKYLT
+2088 GYGSSDEEKYLT

-2109 REKLEW
+2109 REKLAQARAR
-2115 AKRSAELYPEDYTAH
+2115 AKQDPAFSAH

-2135 RVQPVDLTASEIAVR
+2135 RVQPIDLTASEIAVR

-2157 TEVIDQFIYELFGT
+2157 PKIVEQFMFELFST
-2171 SPRSQRMIRSHY
+2171 SNRSRWNIHVHY
-2183 SQHTGAWNIE
+2183 SKYTGEWNIE
-2193 SKFADRGNIKAE
+2193 GKSYDKGNIKAQ

-2210 TRVNGYKIIEETLNL
+2210 KCISGYKIIEETLNL
-2225 RDLRIFDYVE
+2225 RDVRIYDYE
-2235 DEHGNRVPILNKKET
+2235 TDHHGNRIPILNKKET

-2280 LYNDKFNSIRPREYD
+2280 LYNDKFNSTRPREYD

-2435 SEVLNG
+2435 SEVLDG

-2565 YHTLEEH
+2565 YHALEEH

-2623 DIQTADMLNLPVPK
+2623 DIQTADMLKLPVPK

-2647 SEQQKEM
+2647 SEQQKKM
-2654 VAALGQ
+2654 VAALGE

-2665 RNRMVDSTE
+2665 RSGKVDSTE

-2706 NACVGDVFD
+2706 NACAGDVFD
-2715 IWQRTADQRS
+2715 IWQRTAGQRS

-2737 KNRPIEMVPNE
+2737 KSRPIEMVPNE

-2757 QNVYDDLRNK
+2757 QNVYDDLRDK

-2782 SANTETQKKEL
+2782 SAKTEAQKKEL

-2842 RIIRQGNE
+2842 RIVRQGNE
-2850 NNEGDIYTY
+2850 NDEVDIYTY

-2947 IKTLPQQIAK
+2947 SKELPQQIARF
-2957 YEQSIEG
+2957 EQYIED
-2964 YLSDMDRLKE
+2964 YLSDIDRLKE
-2974 NTHPNE
+2974 NTHPNK

-3022 GFSMDLSFASL
+3022 GFAMDLSFDSFK
-3033 TREFKV
+3033 REFQI
-3039 TLKGALYYTTNLGTD
+3039 TLKGTTHLTAPIGSD
-3054 VFGNIL
+3054 IFGNIL
-3060 RLDNLLESMEE
+3060 RLDHLLDGMED
-3071 RISTCREQLE
+3071 RMRACKEQLE
-3081 NTRMQLENAKL
+3081 NTKLQLENAKL

-3099 QEDELKRKS
+3099 QEEELKTKS

-3115 ILLNMDKRESEI
+3115 ILLNLDKRENEI
-3127 VDGDVGDEVTAPARG
+3127 VDGDRDEQEEV
-3142 SPDRER
+3142 PDRVGRER

>member
-28 AFLTTAAHNFKYN
+28 AFLTTAAHNFKYD

-67 GRYVSRGT
+67 GRYVNRGT
-75 RGIALLVDTDQGYK
+75 RGIALLVDTDRGYK

-104 RVIPIWKM
+104 RTIPIWKM

-117 DAVIEALENS
+117 DTVIEALENS
-127 YGEFPDRS
+127 YGEFPDRP
-135 GLAARLLE
+135 GLAACLLE

-151 NFGDYYTELRGVK
+151 NLGDYYTELRGVK
-164 GGSLLE
+164 AGSLLE

-176 TETWFRGLVES
+176 TETWFKGLVEN

-238 EIASTVL
+238 EIATTVL

-257 FAQTPNRQ
+257 FDGNSDRQ
-265 YHDGRTKQER
+265 YHGGRINQKR

-282 IPDGGRLP
+282 ISDGRRLP
-290 PAQSGSAGGPEGR
+290 PAQPGSAGSPEGR

-341 HGDGGAVDGADGAGA
+341 HGDGGAADGSDGAGA
-356 GRDGGAEGQRSDEVG
+356 GRDGGAEGQQSDEVG

-383 NGADGASLYG
+383 SGADGAGLHG
-393 RVSDPLIAGEAPPQ
+393 RVSGPLIAGEELPQ

-426 NARTDIPYYHED
+426 DAHTDIPYYHED
-438 SEKTELLRVSDALKD
+438 SEKQELLRVSDALKD
-453 HKAEIAAFFEA
+453 HRIEIAAFFEA
-464 HEGRKE
+464 HEDRKE

-512 REKGDFLRWPSVADT
+512 REKEDFLRWPHVADA
-527 IYGMILLDQWLD
+527 IQGMILLGQWLD
-539 PEERPLPSEAEQISL
+539 PEERPLPSEAEQITF
-554 IEQVEAEKKPVFTLP
+554 IEQAEREKREVFTLP
-569 QAAIDY
+569 QEAIDY
-575 VLCGGISVSQRKYRI
+575 VLCGGSGVSAGKFRI
-590 FEQFQKNE
+590 YEQFQKQE
-598 GKQENIK
+598 SKQENIK
-605 FLRSTYG
+605 FLRDEYG
-612 VGGHSDAIPGSGF
+612 IGGRSDAIPGSGYWE
-625 FVDYDGKGIKLWRGT
+625 DHDGEGITISRDLQDPNGKYKIT
-640 HGEPDRVEVLLSWAK
+640 WAK

-663 IAAGRYLN
+663 IAADRYLN
-671 RAEKEHY
+671 RAEKEQY
-678 PQYRAQVEQR
+678 PAYRADVQR
-688 KARWDIAAEI
+688 RTERWKIAKEI
-698 CSIIDDYVDFK
+698 RSIIDDYVDFK
-709 TRTGETDPYKEL
+709 TQLGEKDQCDEV
-721 LLARTC
+721 LLARRC
-727 ANSFR
+727 ADSFGV
-732 IGEKKCYV
+732 GEKKCYV
-740 LSGDNLFVLPTLRNA
+740 LRKEGDFVLPTMRSA
-755 MQTIIRDK
+755 MQAIIADN

-772 VLADLSGPLATPLEP
+772 MLAALNGPFAAPLEP
-787 TEEELNPPPPPKKE
+787 TYDELNPPKKE

-807 VTVYLGAQEYEL
+807 DTVYLGAQEYEL
-819 LAYNEQTVRLYDP
+819 LAYDKQTVRLYDP

-867 LVADAEEPDAG
+867 PVADTEEPDTG
-878 ESPDAPLPVGRID
+878 EPLDAPLSVGRID

-904 YTGAEEF
+904 YTDAEEF

-952 FQVIDMVQ
+952 FQVIDMAQ
-960 AQLGRAKWLINAYC
+960 AQLERAKWLINAYC

-1043 FDEMVAFAEE
+1043 FDEMVAFTEE

-1122 APQSDERFSPI
+1122 APQSDKRFSPI

-1175 VNPLARYY
+1175 VKPLARYY

-1215 ASGFDTFEQA
+1215 AGGFDTFEQA

-1259 HLVIFRE
+1259 HLVIFQE

-1282 TPTTGSFAKL
+1282 TPTTGSFSTL

-1306 QKVQAR
+1306 QKVQAQ
-1312 EKPPAHAPVDR
+1312 EKPPAHAPVDQ

-1335 HHLENGMDEKTE
+1335 HHLENGMDEKLE
-1347 YATLEEAE
+1347 YATPEEAE

-1360 YLDGT
+1360 YLEGT
-1365 MEADGFAY
+1365 MEPDGFAY

-1392 FPTLEL
+1392 FPTPEP

-1403 GTEPKP
+1403 EQPPPPREDTET
-1409 PAAPMPT
+1409 AASDHDLIGKEVT
-1416 QEGTEK
+1416 LEGRRFLVEK
-1422 AAEYLFDQ
+1422 IDEYGRASLRDL
-1430 ERIVVFQSPSGKFY
+1430 
-1444 NHYGYDVQS
+1444 
-1453 GFSNVIAGGF
+1453 
-1463 DTFEEA
+1463 TFEGAAGFPIERVEHISAIRRLMGPA
-1469 EKALYSHR
+1469 EK
-1477 PKAERVLKPAERE
+1477 
-1490 NTVGT
+1490 T
-1495 AEKGAESSADG
+1495 AGPEKGVESSADG
-1506 HDQGGKEPTLAPP
+1506 HDQGSKEPPLAPP

-1529 FVLHPEVPN
+1529 FVPHPEVPN

-1550 LGVGTPGERFNNN
+1550 IGTGTPGERFNNN

-1843 PEMVMGE
+1843 PEMVMGD

-1888 EYVMDDPEIEGED
+1888 EYVMDDPETEGED
-1901 KSIPADPEVRNFS
+1901 RSIPADPEVRNFS

-1994 NSSAFSMDSAYFLL
+1994 NSSVFSMDSAYFLL

-2031 IKQRV
+2031 IKQKV

-2042 TASEALAVSLAEKAK
+2042 TASEALAISLAEKAK

-2062 MAELTGKTEQEVY
+2062 MVELTGKTEQEIY

-2088 GYGGGSEEKYLT
+2088 GYGSSSEEKYLT

-2115 AKRSAELYPEDYTAH
+2115 AKRSAEQYPEDYTAH

-2171 SPRSQRMIRSHY
+2171 SLRSRRMIRSHY

-2193 SKFADRGNIKAE
+2193 NKFADRGNIKAE

-2235 DEHGNRVPILNKKET
+2235 DEHGNRVPVLNKKET

-2280 LYNDKFNSIRPREYD
+2280 LYNDKFNSTRPREYD

-2423 VERQRYLLEQQR
+2423 VERQRFLLEQQR
-2435 SEVLNG
+2435 DEVLNG
-2441 IAELKANHGE
+2441 LAELKANRGE

-2551 NTMVEMYTMQKYLQ
+2551 NTMVELYTMQKYLQ
-2565 YHTLEEH
+2565 YHALEEH

-2623 DIQTADMLNLPVPK
+2623 DIQTADMLKLPVPK
-2637 ANYHNIVLKP
+2637 VNPHNIVLKP

-2654 VAALGQ
+2654 VAALGE

-2665 RNRMVDSTE
+2665 RNRKVDSTV

-2706 NACVGDVFD
+2706 NACADNVFE

-2737 KNRPIEMVPNE
+2737 KSRPIEMVPNG
-2748 QGGYEMAEF
+2748 QGGYEMVEF

-2782 SANTETQKKEL
+2782 SANTEAQKKEL

-2842 RIIRQGNE
+2842 RIVRQGNE
-2850 NNEGDIYTY
+2850 NDEVDIYTY

-2947 IKTLPQQIAK
+2947 IKELPQEIAK
-2957 YEQSIEG
+2957 YEQYIEG
-2964 YLSDMDRLKE
+2964 YTSDMARLKE

-3022 GFSMDLSFASL
+3022 GFAMDLSFESL
-3033 TREFKV
+3033 FREFKI
-3039 TLKGALYYTTNLGTD
+3039 TLKGALYYTTALGTD
-3054 VFGNIL
+3054 IFGNIL
-3060 RLDNLLESMEE
+3060 RLDNLLESMKE
-3071 RISTCREQLE
+3071 RINTCREQLE
-3081 NTRMQLENAKL
+3081 NTRIQLENAKL
-3092 EVDKPFP
+3092 EVEKPFP

-3142 SPDRER
+3142 NPDRER

>member
-1 MAKKLDS
+1 MAKKLYS

-67 GRYVSRGT
+67 GRYVNRGT

-104 RVIPIWKM
+104 RMIPIWKM

-117 DAVIEALENS
+117 NAVIEALENS

-135 GLAARLLE
+135 GLAACLLE

-151 NFGDYYTELRGVK
+151 NFGDYFTELRGVK
-164 GGSLLE
+164 EGSLLE

-257 FAQTPNRQ
+257 FAQTPNRP
-265 YHDGRTKQER
+265 YHDSRTKQER
-275 SVEHGTD
+275 SIEHGTD
-282 IPDGGRLP
+282 ISNGGRLP
-290 PAQSGSAGGPEGR
+290 SAQSGSAGGPEGR

-341 HGDGGAVDGADGAGA
+341 HGDGGAADGADGAGA

-383 NGADGASLYG
+383 NGADRASLYG

-415 TTGLQNSHHDF
+415 TAGLQNSHHDF
-426 NARTDIPYYHED
+426 DARTDIPYYHED
-438 SEKTELLRVSDALKD
+438 SEKQELLRISDALKD
-453 HKAEIAAFFEA
+453 HRTEIAAFFEA

-502 LDLWR
+502 LNLWR

-512 REKGDFLRWPSVADT
+512 REKEDFLRWPSVADT
-527 IYGMILLDQWLD
+527 IYGMILLHQWLD
-539 PEERPLPSEAEQISL
+539 PEEHPLPSEAEQVSL
-554 IEQVEAEKKPVFTLP
+554 IEQAEAEKASAFILP
-569 QAAIDY
+569 QEAIDY
-575 VLCGGISVSQRKYRI
+575 VLCGRYSPSKLRI
-590 FEQFQKNE
+590 YDQYQ
-598 GKQENIK
+598 KQESRQENAK
-605 FLRSTYG
+605 FLKAEYG
-612 VGGHSDAIPGSGF
+612 VGSYSNAIPSSGF
-625 FVDYDGKGIKLWRGT
+625 RVDHDSTGITISRDYGDPDGKF
-640 HGEPDRVEVLLSWAK
+640 LLTWAK

-709 TRTGETDPYKEL
+709 TRTGKTDPYKEL

-807 VTVYLGAQEYEL
+807 DTVYLGAQEYEL

-1000 AHTVEISVDLVSF
+1000 AHTVEISADLVSF
-1013 RLSYLVDGSEAA
+1013 RLSYLVDGAEAA

-1032 HDLNELLANLD
+1032 RDLNEFLANLD

-1053 EYNKQQTQKKQ
+1053 EYNKQRQGR
-1064 TEVQQ
+1064 EH
-1069 TEDDPFPEI
+1069 
-1078 DPAAIRRTLAERG
+1078 PADTAPSQEEKAGAE
-1091 IVDGKVIDP
+1091 P
-1100 DKLNADPF
+1100 D
-1108 IQRVMADAEQASAR
+1108 V
-1122 APQSDERFSPI
+1122 RF
-1133 ETENGY
+1133 Y
-1139 AVWDNIRDEIYVDDE
+1139 AVELDRGSQIAYGVWDGQNDRIYVDDE

-1175 VNPLARYY
+1175 VELCARYY

-1312 EKPPAHAPVDR
+1312 EKPPAHAPADR

-1335 HHLENGMDEKTE
+1335 HHLENGMDEKLE
-1347 YATLEEAE
+1347 YATPEEAE

-1360 YLDGT
+1360 YLEGT
-1365 MEADGFAY
+1365 MEPDGFAY

-1392 FPTLEL
+1392 FPTPE
-1398 PAAKE
+1398 PPTAKE
-1403 GTEPKP
+1403 EQPLPPREDTET
-1409 PAAPMPT
+1409 AASDRDLLGKEIT
-1416 QEGTEK
+1416 LEGRRFRVEK
-1422 AAEYLFDQ
+1422 IDEDGRASLRDL
-1430 ERIVVFQSPSGKFY
+1430 
-1444 NHYGYDVQS
+1444 
-1453 GFSNVIAGGF
+1453 
-1463 DTFEEA
+1463 TFEGAVGFHIERVEHISVIRRLMGPA
-1469 EKALYSHR
+1469 EK
-1477 PKAERVLKPAERE
+1477 
-1490 NTVGT
+1490 T
-1495 AEKGAESSADG
+1495 AGPGKGAESSADG

-1843 PEMVMGE
+1843 SEMVMGE

-1862 ACLPIEGRDLGE
+1862 ACLPIEGRDLE
-1874 QLAAA
+1874 DQLAVA
-1879 IQNIRGSIT
+1879 IQSIQGSIT
-1888 EYVMDDPEIEGED
+1888 EYVMDDPETEGED

-1925 ENSRMNPVEVSVTAA
+1925 ENSRMNPIEVSVTAA

-1975 LNALYDAF
+1975 SNALYDAF

-1994 NSSAFSMDSAYFLL
+1994 NSSVFSMDSAYFLL

-2025 MFTKRT
+2025 MFIKRT
-2031 IKQRV
+2031 IKQRI

-2171 SPRSQRMIRSHY
+2171 SPRSQRMIS
-2183 SQHTGAWNIE
+2183 
-2193 SKFADRGNIKAE
+2193 
-2205 NTYGT
+2205 
-2210 TRVNGYKIIEETLNL
+2210 
-2225 RDLRIFDYVE
+2225 
-2235 DEHGNRVPILNKKET
+2235 
-2250 AIAQGK
+2250 
-2256 QELIKQAFQDW
+2256 
-2267 IWKDP
+2267 P
-2272 ARRERLTR
+2272 A
-2280 LYNDKFNSIRPREYD
+2280 
-2295 GSHLNF
+2295 G
-2301 VGINPE
+2301 
-2307 ITLRPHQVNAIA
+2307 
-2319 HILYGGNTLLAHV
+2319 
-2332 VGAGKTF
+2332 
-2339 EMVAAAQES
+2339 
-2348 KRLGLCQKSLFVVPN
+2348 
-2363 HLTEQWAS
+2363 
-2371 EYLQLYPSANILVA
+2371 
-2385 TRKDFETKNRKRF
+2385 
-2398 CGRIAT
+2398 
-2404 GDYDAII
+2404 
-2411 IGHSQFEKIPVS
+2411 
-2423 VERQRYLLEQQR
+2423 
-2435 SEVLNG
+2435 
-2441 IAELKANHGE
+2441 
-2451 RFSIKQMERTK
+2451 
-2462 KSIDAKLAKLNDQSR
+2462 
-2477 KDDVV
+2477 
-2482 TFEELGIDRL
+2482 
-2492 FVDEAHYYKN
+2492 
-2502 LAAFSKMRNV
+2502 
-2512 GGISQTEAQKSSDLY
+2512 
-2527 MKCRY
+2527 CR
-2532 LDELTGG
+2532 
-2539 RGVVFATGTPIS
+2539 
-2551 NTMVEMYTMQKYLQ
+2551 M
-2565 YHTLEEH
+2565 
-2572 GLLNFDAWASTFG
+2572 
-2585 ETVTAIELAPEGTG
+2585 
-2599 YRAKTRF
+2599 
-2606 SRFYNLPELMS
+2606 
-2617 MFKEVA
+2617 
-2623 DIQTADMLNLPVPK
+2623 
-2637 ANYHNIVLKP
+2637 
-2647 SEQQKEM
+2647 
-2654 VAALGQ
+2654 
-2660 RAEKV
+2660 
-2665 RNRMVDSTE
+2665 
-2674 DNMLL
+2674 
-2679 ITNDGR
+2679 
-2685 KLALDQ
+2685 
-2691 RLLNPLL
+2691 
-2698 PDSDTSKI
+2698 
-2706 NACVGDVFD
+2706 
-2715 IWQRTADQRS
+2715 
-2725 AQMVFCDLSTPG
+2725 
-2737 KNRPIEMVPNE
+2737 
-2748 QGGYEMAEF
+2748 
-2757 QNVYDDLRNK
+2757 
-2767 LIARG
+2767 
-2772 IPAEEIAYIH
+2772 
-2782 SANTETQKKEL
+2782 
-2793 FGKVRSG
+2793 
-2800 QVRVLIGSTQKMGA
+2800 
-2814 GTNVQKKLVALHH
+2814 
-2827 LDCPWRPSDLQQREG
+2827 
-2842 RIIRQGNE
+2842 
-2850 NNEGDIYTY
+2850 
-2859 VTENTFDSYL
+2859 
-2869 YQLVEGKQKFIG
+2869 
-2881 QIMTSKSPVRSC
+2881 
-2893 EDIDETAL
+2893 
-2901 SYAEIKALCTGN
+2901 
-2913 PHIKEKMDLDIDVQ
+2913 
-2927 RLRLLKA
+2927 
-2934 NHLSQRYALEDQI
+2934 
-2947 IKTLPQQIAK
+2947 
-2957 YEQSIEG
+2957 
-2964 YLSDMDRLKE
+2964 
-2974 NTHPNE
+2974 
-2980 DGFSPMEVEGTVYTD
+2980 
-2995 KKAAGSAILAAC
+2995 
-3007 KAMTSPEPVPLGQYR
+3007 
-3022 GFSMDLSFASL
+3022 
-3033 TREFKV
+3033 
-3039 TLKGALYYTTNLGTD
+3039 
-3054 VFGNIL
+3054 
-3060 RLDNLLESMEE
+3060 
-3071 RISTCREQLE
+3071 
-3081 NTRMQLENAKL
+3081 
-3092 EVDKPFP
+3092 
-3099 QEDELKRKS
+3099 
-3108 ARLDELN
+3108 
-3115 ILLNMDKRESEI
+3115 
-3127 VDGDVGDEVTAPARG
+3127 
-3142 SPDRER
+3142 

>member
-8 IVELAAQKT
+8 IIELAAQKT
-17 REISANSGNYM
+17 REISASSENYM

-59 QIDFWNKH
+59 QIDFWNRH
-67 GRYVSRGT
+67 GRYVNRGT
-75 RGIALLVDTDQGYK
+75 RGIALLVDTNRGYK
-89 LRYVFDMSDTNSRQG
+89 LRYVFDMSDTNSRLG
-104 RVIPIWKM
+104 RTIPIWKM
-112 EPRYE
+112 EPQYE
-117 DAVIEALENS
+117 DTVIEALENS

-135 GLAARLLE
+135 GLAACLLE

-151 NFGDYYTELRGVK
+151 NLGDYYTELRGVK
-164 GGSLLE
+164 AGSLLE
-170 ELDDLS
+170 DLDDLS
-176 TETWFRGLVES
+176 TETWFKGLVES

-257 FAQTPNRQ
+257 FDGNSDRQ

-275 SVEHGTD
+275 SVKHGTD

-303 KIWDAAAQLPSDPQE
+303 KIWDAAAQLPSEPQE

-341 HGDGGAVDGADGAGA
+341 HGDGGAADGADGAGA

-383 NGADGASLYG
+383 SGADRAGLRGHISG
-393 RVSDPLIAGEAPPQ
+393 PLIAGEELPQ

-415 TTGLQNSHHDF
+415 ATGLQNSHHDF

-453 HKAEIAAFFEA
+453 HRTEIAAFFEA
-464 HEGRKE
+464 HEDRKE

-512 REKGDFLRWPSVADT
+512 REKEDFLRWPSVADT
-527 IYGMILLDQWLD
+527 IYGMILLDQWID

-554 IEQVEAEKKPVFTLP
+554 IEKAETEKKPVFTLP

-575 VLCGGISVSQRKYRI
+575 VLCGGSSVSRRKHRI

-605 FLRSTYG
+605 FLRSAYG

-640 HGEPDRVEVLLSWAK
+640 HGEPDWVEVLLSWAK

-671 RAEKEHY
+671 RAERE
-678 PQYRAQVEQR
+678 QYASYQEQVAEQEAR
-688 KARWDIAAEI
+688 SKIHDDFYGIVCDYKAFVSESKIADKTPDRWYLVSCATAFLNGNKKM
-698 CSIIDDYVDFK
+698 YA
-709 TRTGETDPYKEL
+709 RTGEGDFILPMMRDALRTIMEEAPQ
-721 LLARTC
+721 LA
-727 ANSFR
+727 
-732 IGEKKCYV
+732 
-740 LSGDNLFVLPTLRNA
+740 D
-755 MQTIIRDK
+755 
-763 THLTERCEA
+763 RCEA
-772 VLADLSGPLATPLEP
+772 VLAELNGPLAAPLEP
-787 TEEELNPPPPPKKE
+787 TYDELNLPKKE

-819 LAYNEQTVRLYDP
+819 LAYDEQTVRLYDP

-851 ENPLNDRLL
+851 ENPLNDGLL
-860 QVAENAA
+860 QVAEDAA
-867 LVADAEEPDAG
+867 PVADAEEPDAG
-878 ESPDAPLPVGRID
+878 EPLDAPLPVGRID

-942 LAELDPPPQG
+942 LSELDPPPQG
-952 FQVIDMVQ
+952 FEVIDMAQ
-960 AQLGRAKWLINAYC
+960 AQLERAKWLINAYC

-1000 AHTVEISVDLVSF
+1000 AHTVEISADLVSF
-1013 RLSYLVDGSEAA
+1013 RLSYLVDGAEATA
-1025 SIQCAGF
+1025 IQCAGF
-1032 HDLNELLANLD
+1032 RDLNEFLANLD

-1100 DKLNADPF
+1100 DKRNADPF
-1108 IQRVMADAEQASAR
+1108 IQQVMVDVEQAAAR
-1122 APQSDERFSPI
+1122 VPQSDERFSLT
-1133 ETENGY
+1133 ETEDGY

-1154 GVSEEFTSRWQAEE
+1154 GVQEHFTSEWQAED
-1168 YARQLNQ
+1168 YLKQVRQ
-1175 VNPLARYY
+1175 VVADKESAEWLAVERAKQ
-1183 GEGETILIR
+1183 EIPEPTSAKEEPPILSTSP
-1192 QYPNGQYYVQYCY
+1192 QE
-1205 DDQDNTVYAT
+1205 D
-1215 ASGFDTFEQA
+1215 A
-1225 EAALYTHRPQAK
+1225 ESA
-1237 KDPIAA
+1237 
-1243 QDLAYRQA
+1243 
-1251 AEYWSGDE
+1251 G
-1259 HLVIFRE
+1259 
-1266 PNGTFCNQY
+1266 
-1275 GFISGRV
+1275 
-1282 TPTTGSFAKL
+1282 
-1292 EEAEKQLYADRPLA
+1292 
-1306 QKVQAR
+1306 
-1312 EKPPAHAPVDR
+1312 VDR
-1323 DEAERRYQVVVY
+1323 DLLGKEITLEGRRFRVEKIDEDGRASLRDLTFEGAVGFPIERVEHISAIRR
-1335 HHLENGMDEKTE
+1335 LMGPAEKT
-1347 YATLEEAE
+1347 
-1355 QAARG
+1355 
-1360 YLDGT
+1360 
-1365 MEADGFAY
+1365 
-1373 EGAAVYDLLEK
+1373 
-1384 KWLRVIGD
+1384 
-1392 FPTLEL
+1392 
-1398 PAAKE
+1398 
-1403 GTEPKP
+1403 
-1409 PAAPMPT
+1409 
-1416 QEGTEK
+1416 
-1422 AAEYLFDQ
+1422 
-1430 ERIVVFQSPSGKFY
+1430 
-1444 NHYGYDVQS
+1444 
-1453 GFSNVIAGGF
+1453 AG
-1463 DTFEEA
+1463 
-1469 EKALYSHR
+1469 
-1477 PKAERVLKPAERE
+1477 P
-1490 NTVGT
+1490 
-1495 AEKGAESSADG
+1495 EKGAESSADG
-1506 HDQGGKEPTLAPP
+1506 HDQGGKEPPLAPP

-1550 LGVGTPGERFNNN
+1550 IGTGTPGERFNNN

-1617 EEYAAA
+1617 DEYAAA

-1820 EPDWVHLNTDANGL
+1820 EPDWVHLNTDTNGL

-1879 IQNIRGSIT
+1879 IQNIQGSIT

-1962 DWPDQDIQAQQRK
+1962 DWPDPDIQAQQRK

-1994 NSSAFSMDSAYFLL
+1994 NSSVFSMDSAYFLL

-2020 VRKAD
+2020 IRKAD

-2062 MAELTGKTEQEVY
+2062 MVELTGKTEQEVY

-2088 GYGGGSEEKYLT
+2088 GYGGSSEEKYLT

-2157 TEVIDQFIYELFGT
+2157 PKIVEQFMFELFST
-2171 SPRSQRMIRSHY
+2171 SNRSRWNIHVHY
-2183 SQHTGAWNIE
+2183 SKYTGEWNIE
-2193 SKFADRGNIKAE
+2193 GKSYDKGNIKAQ

-2210 TRVNGYKIIEETLNL
+2210 KRISGYKIIEETLNL
-2225 RDLRIFDYVE
+2225 RDVRIYDYE
-2235 DEHGNRVPILNKKET
+2235 TDHHGNRIPILNKKET

-2272 ARRERLTR
+2272 QRRERLTR

-2435 SEVLNG
+2435 NEVLNG
-2441 IAELKANHGE
+2441 LAELKANHGE
-2451 RFSIKQMERTK
+2451 RFSIKQMERMK

-2477 KDDVV
+2477 KDDMV

-2565 YHTLEEH
+2565 YHALEEH

-2623 DIQTADMLNLPVPK
+2623 DIQTADMLKLPVPK
-2637 ANYHNIVLKP
+2637 ANSHNIVLKP

-2654 VAALGQ
+2654 VAALGE

-2665 RNRMVDSTE
+2665 RNGKVDSTE

-2706 NACVGDVFD
+2706 NACADNVFE
-2715 IWQRTADQRS
+2715 IWQHTADQRS

-2737 KNRPIEMVPNE
+2737 KSRPIEMVPNE

-2767 LIARG
+2767 LIAKG

-2782 SANTETQKKEL
+2782 SAKTEAQKKEL

-2814 GTNVQKKLVALHH
+2814 GTNVQKKLAALHH

-2850 NNEGDIYTY
+2850 NDEVDIYTY

-2947 IKTLPQQIAK
+2947 IKELPQEIAK
-2957 YEQSIEG
+2957 YEQYIEG
-2964 YLSDMDRLKE
+2964 YTSDMDRLKE

-3022 GFSMDLSFASL
+3022 GFAMDLSFESL
-3033 TREFKV
+3033 FREFKV
-3039 TLKGALYYTTNLGTD
+3039 TLKGALYYTTPLGTD
-3054 VFGNIL
+3054 IFGNIL
-3060 RLDNLLESMEE
+3060 RLDNLLGSMEE

-3081 NTRMQLENAKL
+3081 NTKVQLENAKL
-3092 EVDKPFP
+3092 EVEKPFP

-3127 VDGDVGDEVTAPARG
+3127 VDGDVGDEVTVPARG
-3142 SPDRER
+3142 NPDRER

>member
-67 GRYVSRGT
+67 GRYVNQGT
-75 RGIALLVDTDQGYK
+75 RGIALLVDTDRGYK

-104 RVIPIWKM
+104 RTIPIWKM
-112 EPRYE
+112 DPRYE

-135 GLAARLLE
+135 GLAACLLE
-143 TAKVIVED
+143 TAKVFVED
-151 NFGDYYTELRGVK
+151 NFSDYLTELRGIK
-164 GGSLLE
+164 EGSLLE

-176 TETWFRGLVES
+176 TEAWFKGLVES

-238 EIASTVL
+238 EIATTVL
-245 SLYRAEQRENRT
+245 SLCRAEQRENRT
-257 FAQTPNRQ
+257 FDGNSDRQ
-265 YHDGRTKQER
+265 YHGGRINQKR

-282 IPDGGRLP
+282 ISDGRRLP
-290 PAQSGSAGGPEGR
+290 PAQPGSAGGPEGR

-325 PQRQAERP
+325 PQRQAECP

-341 HGDGGAVDGADGAGA
+341 HGDGGAADGADGAGA
-356 GRDGGAEGQRSDEVG
+356 GRDGGAESQRSDEVG
-371 GPDEQHPGSGGG
+371 GPDEQHPGSSGGS
-383 NGADGASLYG
+383 GADGAGLRG
-393 RVSDPLIAGEAPPQ
+393 RISGPLIAGEELPQ

-415 TTGLQNSHHDF
+415 TTGLQSSHHDF
-426 NARTDIPYYHED
+426 DAHTDIPYYHED
-438 SEKTELLRVSDALKD
+438 SEKQELLRVSDALKD
-453 HKAEIAAFFEA
+453 HRIEIAAFFEA
-464 HEGRKE
+464 HEDRKE

-479 DNTYVEKILSNGQR
+479 NNTYVEKILSNGQR

-512 REKGDFLRWPSVADT
+512 REKEDFLRWPHVADA
-527 IYGMILLDQWLD
+527 IQGMILLDQWLD
-539 PEERPLPSEAEQISL
+539 PEERPLPSEAEQIAF
-554 IEQVEAEKKPVFTLP
+554 IEQAGAEQAPALP
-569 QAAIDY
+569 IPQEAIDY
-575 VLCGGISVSQRKYRI
+575 VLCGRYSPSKLRI
-590 FEQFQKNE
+590 YDQYQ
-598 GKQENIK
+598 KQESRQENAK
-605 FLRSTYG
+605 FLKAEYG
-612 VGGHSDAIPGSGF
+612 IGSYSNAIPNSGF
-625 FVDYDGKGIKLWRGT
+625 RADHDSKGITISRDYGDPDGKF
-640 HGEPDRVEVLLSWAK
+640 LLTWAK
-655 VEKRIGEL
+655 AEKRIGEL

-671 RAEKEHY
+671 RAEQE
-678 PQYRAQVEQR
+678 QYAAYREQTAVR
-688 KARWDIAAEI
+688 EARSKIHDDFYGIVCDYKAFVSESKITDKTPDRWYLVSCATAFLNGDKKMYA
-698 CSIIDDYVDFK
+698 
-709 TRTGETDPYKEL
+709 RTGEGDFILPMMQDALRTIMEAAPQ
-721 LLARTC
+721 LA
-727 ANSFR
+727 
-732 IGEKKCYV
+732 G
-740 LSGDNLFVLPTLRNA
+740 
-755 MQTIIRDK
+755 
-763 THLTERCEA
+763 RCEA
-772 VLADLSGPLATPLEP
+772 MLAALDGPLAALLDPSYD
-787 TEEELNPPPPPKKE
+787 ELNPPKKE

-807 VTVYLGAQEYEL
+807 DTVYLGAQEYEL
-819 LAYNEQTVRLYDP
+819 LAYDEQTARLYDP

-851 ENPLNDRLL
+851 ENPLNDKLL
-860 QVAENAA
+860 QVAEDAA
-867 LVADAEEPDAG
+867 SVADVGEPDAG
-878 ESPDAPLPVGRID
+878 EPLDAPLPVGRID

-911 VAAIKEENHAGAP
+911 VAAIKEENHVGAP
-924 MRIVLYRDG
+924 MQIVLYRDG
-933 QGQTIPQDF
+933 QGQTISQDF

-952 FQVIDMVQ
+952 FEVIDMAQ
-960 AQLGRAKWLINAYC
+960 AQLERAKWLINAYC

-981 ADFSDLSH
+981 ADFSALSH

-1000 AHTVEISVDLVSF
+1000 AHTVEISADLVSF
-1013 RLSYLVDGSEAA
+1013 RLSYLVDGAEAT

-1032 HDLNELLANLD
+1032 RDLNEFLANLD

-1078 DPAAIRRTLAERG
+1078 DPAAIRRTLAERD
-1091 IVDGKVIDP
+1091 IVDGKVINP
-1100 DKLNADPF
+1100 DKRNAAPF
-1108 IQRVMADAEQASAR
+1108 IQQVMADVEQATAR
-1122 APQSDERFSPI
+1122 VPQSDERFSPI
-1133 ETENGY
+1133 EVENGY

-1168 YARQLNQ
+1168 YARQLKH
-1175 VNPLARYY
+1175 VKTLAQYY

-1215 ASGFDTFEQA
+1215 AGGFDTFEQA
-1225 EAALYTHRPQAK
+1225 EAALYIHRPQAK
-1237 KDPIAA
+1237 KGPIAA

-1259 HLVIFRE
+1259 HLVIFQE

-1282 TPTTGSFAKL
+1282 TPTTGSFSTL
-1292 EEAEKQLYADRPLA
+1292 EEAENQLYADRPLA
-1306 QKVQAR
+1306 QKVQAQ
-1312 EKPPAHAPVDR
+1312 EKPPAHAPADR
-1323 DEAERRYQVVVY
+1323 DEAEHRYQVLVY
-1335 HHLENGMDEKTE
+1335 HHLENGMDEKLE
-1347 YATLEEAE
+1347 YATPEEAE

-1360 YLDGT
+1360 YLEGT
-1365 MEADGFAY
+1365 MEPDGFAY

-1392 FPTLEL
+1392 FPTPEP

-1403 GTEPKP
+1403 GQPLPPREDTET
-1409 PAAPMPT
+1409 AAADRDLNGKEVT
-1416 QEGTEK
+1416 LEGRRFLVEK
-1422 AAEYLFDQ
+1422 VDENGRASLRDL
-1430 ERIVVFQSPSGKFY
+1430 
-1444 NHYGYDVQS
+1444 
-1453 GFSNVIAGGF
+1453 
-1463 DTFEEA
+1463 TFEGAAGFPIERVEHISVIRRLMGPA
-1469 EKALYSHR
+1469 EK
-1477 PKAERVLKPAERE
+1477 
-1490 NTVGT
+1490 T
-1495 AEKGAESSADG
+1495 AGPEKGVESSVDG
-1506 HDQGGKEPTLAPP
+1506 HDQSGKEPPLAPP
-1519 QPQRRARVSP
+1519 QPQRRAKVSP

-1550 LGVGTPGERFNNN
+1550 IGTGTPGERFNNN

-1617 EEYAAA
+1617 DEYAAA

-1645 TNMGFQTGNLLEPSC
+1645 TSMGFQTGNLLEPSC

-1675 SKIYGVELDGI
+1675 SKLYGVELDSI

-1746 ARTLDKVRPGGVIAF
+1746 ARTLDKVRPGGIIAF

-1774 VRKYLAQR
+1774 VRKYISRR

-1795 FKDAAGTDVTSDILF
+1795 FKDAAGTEVTSDILF

-1850 MREISGPYGPET
+1850 MREVSGPYGPET
-1862 ACLPIEGRDLGE
+1862 ACLPIEGRDLGD
-1874 QLAAA
+1874 QLAVA
-1879 IQNIRGSIT
+1879 IQSIQGSVT
-1888 EYVMDDPEIEGED
+1888 EYVMDDPETKGED
-1901 KSIPADPEVRNFS
+1901 TSIPADPEVRNFS

-1962 DWPDQDIQAQQRK
+1962 DWPDQDIQAQQWK
-1975 LNALYDAF
+1975 LNTLYDAF

-1994 NSSAFSMDSAYFLL
+1994 NSSAFSIDSAYFLL

-2062 MAELTGKTEQEVY
+2062 MVELTGKTEQEIY

-2088 GYGGGSEEKYLT
+2088 GHGGSDGEKYLT

-2115 AKRSAELYPEDYTAH
+2115 AKRSAEQYPEDYAAH

-2157 TEVIDQFIYELFGT
+2157 PKIVEQFMFELFST
-2171 SPRSQRMIRSHY
+2171 SNRSR
-2183 SQHTGAWNIE
+2183 WNIHVHYFQYTGE
-2193 SKFADRGNIKAE
+2193 WNVEGKSYDKGNIKAH

-2210 TRVNGYKIIEETLNL
+2210 KRINGYQIIEETLNL
-2225 RDLRIFDYVE
+2225 RDVRIYDYE
-2235 DEHGNRVPILNKKET
+2235 TDHHGNRIPVLNKKET

-2272 ARRERLTR
+2272 QRRERLTR

-2512 GGISQTEAQKSSDLY
+2512 GGISQTEAQKSRDLY

-2654 VAALGQ
+2654 VAALGE

-2665 RNRMVDSTE
+2665 RNRKVNSTV

-2782 SANTETQKKEL
+2782 TANTEAQKKEL

-2850 NNEGDIYTY
+2850 NDEVDIYTY

-2947 IKTLPQQIAK
+2947 IKELPQQIARF
-2957 YEQSIEG
+2957 EQYIED

-2974 NTHPNE
+2974 NTHPNK

-3007 KAMTSPEPVPLGQYR
+3007 KAMTSPDPVPLGQYR
-3022 GFSMDLSFASL
+3022 GFTMDLSFDSFK
-3033 TREFKV
+3033 REFQI
-3039 TLKGALYYTTNLGTD
+3039 TLKGTTHLTAPIGSD
-3054 VFGNIL
+3054 IFGNIL
-3060 RLDNLLESMEE
+3060 RLDHLLDGMED
-3071 RISTCREQLE
+3071 RMRACKEQLE
-3081 NTRMQLENAKL
+3081 NTKLQLENAKL

-3099 QEDELKRKS
+3099 HEDELKTKS

-3115 ILLNMDKRESEI
+3115 ILLNMDKRENEI

-3142 SPDRER
+3142 NPDRER

>member
-67 GRYVSRGT
+67 GRYVNQGT
-75 RGIALLVDTDQGYK
+75 RGIALLVDTDRGYK

-104 RVIPIWKM
+104 RTIPIWKM

-135 GLAARLLE
+135 GLAACLLE

-151 NFGDYYTELRGVK
+151 NFSDYLTELRGVK
-164 GGSLLE
+164 EGSLLE

-257 FAQTPNRQ
+257 FAQTPNRP
-265 YHDGRTKQER
+265 YHDSRTKQER
-275 SVEHGTD
+275 SIEHGTD
-282 IPDGGRLP
+282 ISNGGRLP
-290 PAQSGSAGGPEGR
+290 SAQSGSAGGPEGR

-341 HGDGGAVDGADGAGA
+341 HGDGGAADGADGAGA
-356 GRDGGAEGQRSDEVG
+356 GRDGGAESQRSDEVG

-502 LDLWR
+502 LNLWR
-507 GAYLS
+507 GTYLS
-512 REKGDFLRWPSVADT
+512 REKEEFLRWPHVADT
-527 IYGMILLDQWLD
+527 IYGMILLHQWLD
-539 PEERPLPSEAEQISL
+539 PDERPLPSEAEQVSL
-554 IEQVEAEKKPVFTLP
+554 IEQAEAEKASAFILP
-569 QAAIDY
+569 QEAIDY
-575 VLCGGISVSQRKYRI
+575 VLCGRYSPSKLRI
-590 FEQFQKNE
+590 YDQYQ
-598 GKQENIK
+598 KQESRQENAK
-605 FLRSTYG
+605 FLKAEYG
-612 VGGHSDAIPGSGF
+612 VGSYSNAIPSSGF
-625 FVDYDGKGIKLWRGT
+625 RVDHDSTGITISRDYGDPDGKF
-640 HGEPDRVEVLLSWAK
+640 LLTWAK

-678 PQYRAQVEQR
+678 PKYRAQVEQR

-755 MQTIIRDK
+755 MQTIFRDK

-772 VLADLSGPLATPLEP
+772 VLADLSGPLAIPLEP

-807 VTVYLGAQEYEL
+807 DTVYLGAQEYEL

-867 LVADAEEPDAG
+867 PVADAEEPDAG

-952 FQVIDMVQ
+952 FQVIDMAQ

-1091 IVDGKVIDP
+1091 IVDGKVINP
-1100 DKLNADPF
+1100 DKRNAAPF
-1108 IQRVMADAEQASAR
+1108 IQQVMADVEQATAR
-1122 APQSDERFSPI
+1122 VPQSDERFSPI
-1133 ETENGY
+1133 EVENGY

-1168 YARQLNQ
+1168 YARQLKH
-1175 VNPLARYY
+1175 VKTLAQYY

-1215 ASGFDTFEQA
+1215 AGGFDTFEQA
-1225 EAALYTHRPQAK
+1225 EAALY
-1237 KDPIAA
+1237 
-1243 QDLAYRQA
+1243 
-1251 AEYWSGDE
+1251 
-1259 HLVIFRE
+1259 
-1266 PNGTFCNQY
+1266 
-1275 GFISGRV
+1275 ISAIRRLMG
-1282 TPTTGSFAKL
+1282 P
-1292 EEAEKQLYADRPLA
+1292 AEKTAGP
-1306 QKVQAR
+1306 
-1312 EKPPAHAPVDR
+1312 
-1323 DEAERRYQVVVY
+1323 
-1335 HHLENGMDEKTE
+1335 
-1347 YATLEEAE
+1347 
-1355 QAARG
+1355 
-1360 YLDGT
+1360 
-1365 MEADGFAY
+1365 
-1373 EGAAVYDLLEK
+1373 
-1384 KWLRVIGD
+1384 
-1392 FPTLEL
+1392 
-1398 PAAKE
+1398 
-1403 GTEPKP
+1403 
-1409 PAAPMPT
+1409 
-1416 QEGTEK
+1416 
-1422 AAEYLFDQ
+1422 
-1430 ERIVVFQSPSGKFY
+1430 GKS
-1444 NHYGYDVQS
+1444 V
-1453 GFSNVIAGGF
+1453 
-1463 DTFEEA
+1463 
-1469 EKALYSHR
+1469 K
-1477 PKAERVLKPAERE
+1477 
-1490 NTVGT
+1490 
-1495 AEKGAESSADG
+1495 SSTDG
-1506 HDQGGKEPTLAPP
+1506 HDQGGIEPTLAPP

-1550 LGVGTPGERFNNN
+1550 IGIGTPGERFSNN
-1563 VRAIRL
+1563 VRVIRL

-1583 EQEVLARY
+1583 EQEVLAQY

-1862 ACLPIEGRDLGE
+1862 ACLPIEGRDLE
-1874 QLAAA
+1874 DQLAVA
-1879 IQNIRGSIT
+1879 IQSIQGSIT
-1888 EYVMDDPEIEGED
+1888 EYVMDDPETEGED

-2008 TSLEVLDDERNF
+2008 TSLEVLDDERNY

-2025 MFTKRT
+2025 MFIKRT
-2031 IKQRV
+2031 IKQRI

-2193 SKFADRGNIKAE
+2193 SKFADRGNVKAE

-2256 QELIKQAFQDW
+2256 QQLIKQAFQDW

-2295 GSHLNF
+2295 GSHLKF

-2348 KRLGLCQKSLFVVPN
+2348 KRLGLCQK
-2363 HLTEQWAS
+2363 
-2371 EYLQLYPSANILVA
+2371 
-2385 TRKDFETKNRKRF
+2385 
-2398 CGRIAT
+2398 
-2404 GDYDAII
+2404 
-2411 IGHSQFEKIPVS
+2411 
-2423 VERQRYLLEQQR
+2423 
-2435 SEVLNG
+2435 
-2441 IAELKANHGE
+2441 
-2451 RFSIKQMERTK
+2451 
-2462 KSIDAKLAKLNDQSR
+2462 
-2477 KDDVV
+2477 
-2482 TFEELGIDRL
+2482 
-2492 FVDEAHYYKN
+2492 
-2502 LAAFSKMRNV
+2502 
-2512 GGISQTEAQKSSDLY
+2512 
-2527 MKCRY
+2527 
-2532 LDELTGG
+2532 
-2539 RGVVFATGTPIS
+2539 
-2551 NTMVEMYTMQKYLQ
+2551 
-2565 YHTLEEH
+2565 
-2572 GLLNFDAWASTFG
+2572 
-2585 ETVTAIELAPEGTG
+2585 
-2599 YRAKTRF
+2599 
-2606 SRFYNLPELMS
+2606 
-2617 MFKEVA
+2617 
-2623 DIQTADMLNLPVPK
+2623 
-2637 ANYHNIVLKP
+2637 
-2647 SEQQKEM
+2647 
-2654 VAALGQ
+2654 
-2660 RAEKV
+2660 
-2665 RNRMVDSTE
+2665 
-2674 DNMLL
+2674 
-2679 ITNDGR
+2679 
-2685 KLALDQ
+2685 
-2691 RLLNPLL
+2691 
-2698 PDSDTSKI
+2698 
-2706 NACVGDVFD
+2706 ACS
-2715 IWQRTADQRS
+2715 W
-2725 AQMVFCDLSTPG
+2725 
-2737 KNRPIEMVPNE
+2737 
-2748 QGGYEMAEF
+2748 
-2757 QNVYDDLRNK
+2757 
-2767 LIARG
+2767 
-2772 IPAEEIAYIH
+2772 
-2782 SANTETQKKEL
+2782 
-2793 FGKVRSG
+2793 
-2800 QVRVLIGSTQKMGA
+2800 
-2814 GTNVQKKLVALHH
+2814 
-2827 LDCPWRPSDLQQREG
+2827 CP
-2842 RIIRQGNE
+2842 
-2850 NNEGDIYTY
+2850 
-2859 VTENTFDSYL
+2859 
-2869 YQLVEGKQKFIG
+2869 
-2881 QIMTSKSPVRSC
+2881 
-2893 EDIDETAL
+2893 
-2901 SYAEIKALCTGN
+2901 
-2913 PHIKEKMDLDIDVQ
+2913 
-2927 RLRLLKA
+2927 
-2934 NHLSQRYALEDQI
+2934 
-2947 IKTLPQQIAK
+2947 
-2957 YEQSIEG
+2957 
-2964 YLSDMDRLKE
+2964 
-2974 NTHPNE
+2974 
-2980 DGFSPMEVEGTVYTD
+2980 
-2995 KKAAGSAILAAC
+2995 
-3007 KAMTSPEPVPLGQYR
+3007 
-3022 GFSMDLSFASL
+3022 
-3033 TREFKV
+3033 
-3039 TLKGALYYTTNLGTD
+3039 TT
-3054 VFGNIL
+3054 
-3060 RLDNLLESMEE
+3060 
-3071 RISTCREQLE
+3071 
-3081 NTRMQLENAKL
+3081 
-3092 EVDKPFP
+3092 
-3099 QEDELKRKS
+3099 
-3108 ARLDELN
+3108 
-3115 ILLNMDKRESEI
+3115 
-3127 VDGDVGDEVTAPARG
+3127 
-3142 SPDRER
+3142 

>member
-67 GRYVSRGT
+67 GRYVNRGT

-104 RVIPIWKM
+104 RTIPIWKM

-117 DAVIEALENS
+117 DTVIEALENS
-127 YGEFPDRS
+127 YGEFPDLS
-135 GLAARLLE
+135 GLAACLLE

-151 NFGDYYTELRGVK
+151 NFGDYLTELRGIK
-164 GGSLLE
+164 EGSLLE

-176 TETWFRGLVES
+176 TEAWFKGLVES

-238 EIASTVL
+238 EIATTVL

-257 FAQTPNRQ
+257 FAQTPNRP

-290 PAQSGSAGGPEGR
+290 SAQSGSAGGPEGR

-341 HGDGGAVDGADGAGA
+341 HGDGGAADGADSAGA

-383 NGADGASLYG
+383 NGADRASLYG

-415 TTGLQNSHHDF
+415 TAGLQNSHHDF
-426 NARTDIPYYHED
+426 DARTDIPYYHED
-438 SEKTELLRVSDALKD
+438 SEKQELLRISDALKD
-453 HKAEIAAFFEA
+453 HRTEIAAFFEA

-502 LDLWR
+502 LNLWR

-512 REKGDFLRWPSVADT
+512 REKEDFLRWPSVADT
-527 IYGMILLDQWLD
+527 IYGMILLHQWLD
-539 PEERPLPSEAEQISL
+539 PEEHPLPSEAEQVSL
-554 IEQVEAEKKPVFTLP
+554 IEQAEAEKASAFILP
-569 QAAIDY
+569 QEAIDY
-575 VLCGGISVSQRKYRI
+575 VLCGRYSPSKLRI
-590 FEQFQKNE
+590 YDQYQ
-598 GKQENIK
+598 KQESRQENAK
-605 FLRSTYG
+605 FLKAEYG
-612 VGGHSDAIPGSGF
+612 VGSYSNAIPSSGF
-625 FVDYDGKGIKLWRGT
+625 RVDHDSTGITISRDYGDPDGKF
-640 HGEPDRVEVLLSWAK
+640 LLTWAK

-709 TRTGETDPYKEL
+709 TRTGKTDPYKEL

-807 VTVYLGAQEYEL
+807 DTVYLGAQEYEL

-878 ESPDAPLPVGRID
+878 EPLDTPLPVGRID

-911 VAAIKEENHAGAP
+911 VAAIKEENHVGAP

-942 LAELDPPPQG
+942 LSELDPPPQG
-952 FQVIDMVQ
+952 FQVIDMAQ
-960 AQLGRAKWLINAYC
+960 AQLEQAKWLINAYC

-1000 AHTVEISVDLVSF
+1000 AHTVEISADLVSF
-1013 RLSYLVDGSEAA
+1013 RLSYLVDGAEAT

-1032 HDLNELLANLD
+1032 RDLNEFLANLD

-1053 EYNKQQTQKKQ
+1053 EYNKQRQGQEHPADTAPRQAGQTG
-1064 TEVQQ
+1064 
-1069 TEDDPFPEI
+1069 
-1078 DPAAIRRTLAERG
+1078 AE
-1091 IVDGKVIDP
+1091 P
-1100 DKLNADPF
+1100 D
-1108 IQRVMADAEQASAR
+1108 V
-1122 APQSDERFSPI
+1122 RF
-1133 ETENGY
+1133 Y
-1139 AVWDNIRDEIYVDDE
+1139 AVELDRGSQIAYGVWDDQNDRIYVDDE

-1282 TPTTGSFAKL
+1282 TPTTGSFATL

-1312 EKPPAHAPVDR
+1312 EKPPAHAPADQ
-1323 DEAERRYQVVVY
+1323 DEAEHRYQVVVY
-1335 HHLENGMDEKTE
+1335 HHLENGMDEKLE
-1347 YATLEEAE
+1347 YATPEKAE

-1360 YLDGT
+1360 YLEGT

-1477 PKAERVLKPAERE
+1477 PKAERVLKPAERG

-1550 LGVGTPGERFNNN
+1550 PGVGTPGERFNNN

-1820 EPDWVHLNTDANGL
+1820 ELDWVHLNTDANGL

-1862 ACLPIEGRDLGE
+1862 ACLPIEGRDLE
-1874 QLAAA
+1874 DQLAVA
-1879 IQNIRGSIT
+1879 IQSIQGSIT
-1888 EYVMDDPEIEGED
+1888 EYVMDDPETEGED

-1925 ENSRMNPVEVSVTAA
+1925 ENSRMNPIEVSVTAA

-1994 NSSAFSMDSAYFLL
+1994 NSSVFSMDSAYFLL

-2025 MFTKRT
+2025 MFIKRT
-2031 IKQRV
+2031 IKQRI

-2193 SKFADRGNIKAE
+2193 SKVADRGNIKAE

-2235 DEHGNRVPILNKKET
+2235 DKYGNRVPVLNKKET

-2647 SEQQKEM
+2647 SEQQEEM
-2654 VAALGQ
+2654 VAALGE

-2850 NNEGDIYTY
+2850 NNEVDIYTY

-3054 VFGNIL
+3054 VFGSIL

>member
-67 GRYVSRGT
+67 GRYVNQGT

-104 RVIPIWKM
+104 RMIPIWKM

-117 DAVIEALENS
+117 NAVIEALENS

-135 GLAARLLE
+135 GLAACLLE

-151 NFGDYYTELRGVK
+151 NFGDYLTELRGIK
-164 GGSLLE
+164 EGSLLE

-176 TETWFRGLVES
+176 TEAWFKGLVES

-245 SLYRAEQRENRT
+245 SMYRAEQRENRT
-257 FAQTPNRQ
+257 FAQTPNRP
-265 YHDGRTKQER
+265 YHDSRTKQER
-275 SVEHGTD
+275 SIEHGTD
-282 IPDGGRLP
+282 ISNRGRLP
-290 PAQSGSAGGPEGR
+290 SAQSGSAGGPEGR

-371 GPDEQHPGSGGG
+371 GPDEQHPGSRGGS
-383 NGADGASLYG
+383 GADRAGLRGHISG
-393 RVSDPLIAGEAPPQ
+393 PLIAGEELPQ
-407 APVDGTSG
+407 APVDGTSA
-415 TTGLQNSHHDF
+415 TAGLQNSHHDF
-426 NARTDIPYYHED
+426 DARTDIPYYHED
-438 SEKTELLRVSDALKD
+438 SEKQELLRISDALKD
-453 HKAEIAAFFEA
+453 HRTEIAAFFEA

-502 LDLWR
+502 LNLWR
-507 GAYLS
+507 GTYLS
-512 REKGDFLRWPSVADT
+512 REKEEFLRWPHVADT
-527 IYGMILLDQWLD
+527 IYGMILLHQWLD
-539 PEERPLPSEAEQISL
+539 PEEHPLPSEAEQVSL
-554 IEQVEAEKKPVFTLP
+554 IEQAEAEKASAFILP
-569 QAAIDY
+569 QEAIDY
-575 VLCGGISVSQRKYRI
+575 VLCGRYSPSKLRI
-590 FEQFQKNE
+590 YDQYQ
-598 GKQENIK
+598 KQESRQENAK
-605 FLRSTYG
+605 FLKVEYG
-612 VGGHSDAIPGSGF
+612 VGSYSNAIPSSGF
-625 FVDYDGKGIKLWRGT
+625 RVDHDSTGITISRDYGDPDGKF
-640 HGEPDRVEVLLSWAK
+640 LLTWAK

-867 LVADAEEPDAG
+867 PVADAEEPDAG

-952 FQVIDMVQ
+952 FQVIDMAQ

-1000 AHTVEISVDLVSF
+1000 AHTVEISADLVSF
-1013 RLSYLVDGSEAA
+1013 RLSYLVDGAEAA

-1032 HDLNELLANLD
+1032 RDLNEFLANLD

-1053 EYNKQQTQKKQ
+1053 EYNKQRQGR
-1064 TEVQQ
+1064 EH
-1069 TEDDPFPEI
+1069 
-1078 DPAAIRRTLAERG
+1078 PADTAPSQEEKAGAE
-1091 IVDGKVIDP
+1091 P
-1100 DKLNADPF
+1100 D
-1108 IQRVMADAEQASAR
+1108 V
-1122 APQSDERFSPI
+1122 RF
-1133 ETENGY
+1133 Y
-1139 AVWDNIRDEIYVDDE
+1139 AVELDRGSQIAYGVWDGQNDRIYVDDE

-1175 VNPLARYY
+1175 LKTLARYY

-1215 ASGFDTFEQA
+1215 AGGFDTFEQA

-1312 EKPPAHAPVDR
+1312 EKPPAHAPADR
-1323 DEAERRYQVVVY
+1323 DEAEHRYQVVVY
-1335 HHLENGMDEKTE
+1335 HHLENGMDEKLE
-1347 YATLEEAE
+1347 YATPEEAE

-1360 YLDGT
+1360 YLEGT
-1365 MEADGFAY
+1365 MEPDGFAY

-1392 FPTLEL
+1392 FPTPE
-1398 PAAKE
+1398 PPTAKE
-1403 GTEPKP
+1403 EQPLPPREDTET
-1409 PAAPMPT
+1409 AASDRDLLGKEIT
-1416 QEGTEK
+1416 LEGRRFRVEK
-1422 AAEYLFDQ
+1422 IDEDGRASLRDL
-1430 ERIVVFQSPSGKFY
+1430 
-1444 NHYGYDVQS
+1444 
-1453 GFSNVIAGGF
+1453 
-1463 DTFEEA
+1463 TFEGAVGFPIERVEHISVIRRLMGPA
-1469 EKALYSHR
+1469 EK
-1477 PKAERVLKPAERE
+1477 
-1490 NTVGT
+1490 T
-1495 AEKGAESSADG
+1495 AGPGKGAESSADG

-1543 YHITDDA
+1543 YRITDDA
-1550 LGVGTPGERFNNN
+1550 LGGGTPGERFNNN

-1843 PEMVMGE
+1843 SEMVMGE

-1862 ACLPIEGRDLGE
+1862 ACLPIEGRDLE
-1874 QLAAA
+1874 DQLAVA
-1879 IQNIRGSIT
+1879 IQSIQGSIT
-1888 EYVMDDPEIEGED
+1888 EYVMDDPETEGED

-1925 ENSRMNPVEVSVTAA
+1925 ENSRMNPIEVSVTAA

-1994 NSSAFSMDSAYFLL
+1994 NSSVFSMDSAYFLL

-2025 MFTKRT
+2025 MFIKRT
-2031 IKQRV
+2031 IKQRI

-2193 SKFADRGNIKAE
+2193 SKFADRGNVKAE

-2256 QELIKQAFQDW
+2256 QQLIKQAFQDW

-2295 GSHLNF
+2295 GSHLKF

-2706 NACVGDVFD
+2706 NACAGDVFD

-2757 QNVYDDLRNK
+2757 QNVYDYLRDK

-2782 SANTETQKKEL
+2782 TANTEAQKKEL

-2850 NNEGDIYTY
+2850 NNEVDIYTY

-2947 IKTLPQQIAK
+2947 IKELPQQIAK
-2957 YEQSIEG
+2957 YEQYIEG

>member
-67 GRYVSRGT
+67 GRYVNQGT
-75 RGIALLVDTDQGYK
+75 RGIALLVDTDRGYK

-104 RVIPIWKM
+104 RTIPIWKM

-135 GLAARLLE
+135 GLAACLLE

-151 NFGDYYTELRGVK
+151 NFSDYLTELRGIK
-164 GGSLLE
+164 EGSLLE

-176 TETWFRGLVES
+176 TEAWFKGLVES

-238 EIASTVL
+238 EIATTVL
-245 SLYRAEQRENRT
+245 SLCRAEQRENRT
-257 FAQTPNRQ
+257 FDGNSDRQ
-265 YHDGRTKQER
+265 YHGGRINQKR

-282 IPDGGRLP
+282 ISDGRRLP
-290 PAQSGSAGGPEGR
+290 PAQPGSAGGPEGR

-325 PQRQAERP
+325 PQRQAECP

-341 HGDGGAVDGADGAGA
+341 HGDGGAADGADGAGA
-356 GRDGGAEGQRSDEVG
+356 GRDGGAESQRSDEVG
-371 GPDEQHPGSGGG
+371 GPDEQHPGSSGGS
-383 NGADGASLYG
+383 GADGAGLRG
-393 RVSDPLIAGEAPPQ
+393 RISGPLIAGEELPQ

-415 TTGLQNSHHDF
+415 TTGLQSSHHDF
-426 NARTDIPYYHED
+426 DAHTDIPYYHED
-438 SEKTELLRVSDALKD
+438 SEKQELLRVSDALKD
-453 HKAEIAAFFEA
+453 HRIEIAAFFEA
-464 HEGRKE
+464 HEDRKE

-479 DNTYVEKILSNGQR
+479 NNTYVEKILSNGQR

-512 REKGDFLRWPSVADT
+512 REKEDFLRWPHVADA
-527 IYGMILLDQWLD
+527 IQGMILLDQWLD
-539 PEERPLPSEAEQISL
+539 PEERPLPSEAEQIAF
-554 IEQVEAEKKPVFTLP
+554 IEQTGAEQAPALP
-569 QAAIDY
+569 IPQEAIDY
-575 VLCGGISVSQRKYRI
+575 VLCGRYSPSKLRI
-590 FEQFQKNE
+590 YDQYQ
-598 GKQENIK
+598 KQESRQENAK
-605 FLRSTYG
+605 FLKAEYG
-612 VGGHSDAIPGSGF
+612 IGSYSNAIPNSGF
-625 FVDYDGKGIKLWRGT
+625 RADHDSKGITISRDYGDPDGKF
-640 HGEPDRVEVLLSWAK
+640 LLTWAK
-655 VEKRIGEL
+655 AEKRIGEL

-671 RAEKEHY
+671 RAEQE
-678 PQYRAQVEQR
+678 QYAAYREQTAVR
-688 KARWDIAAEI
+688 EARSKIHDDFYGIVCDYKAFVSESKITDKTPDRWYLVSCATAFLNGDKKMYA
-698 CSIIDDYVDFK
+698 
-709 TRTGETDPYKEL
+709 RTGEGDFILPMMQDALRTIMEAAPQ
-721 LLARTC
+721 LA
-727 ANSFR
+727 
-732 IGEKKCYV
+732 G
-740 LSGDNLFVLPTLRNA
+740 
-755 MQTIIRDK
+755 
-763 THLTERCEA
+763 RCEA
-772 VLADLSGPLATPLEP
+772 MLAALDGPLAALLDPSYD
-787 TEEELNPPPPPKKE
+787 ELNPPKKE

-807 VTVYLGAQEYEL
+807 DTVYLGAQEYEL
-819 LAYNEQTVRLYDP
+819 LAYDEQTARLYDP

-851 ENPLNDRLL
+851 ENPLNDKLL
-860 QVAENAA
+860 QVAEDAA
-867 LVADAEEPDAG
+867 SVADVGEPDAG
-878 ESPDAPLPVGRID
+878 EPLDAPLPVGRID

-911 VAAIKEENHAGAP
+911 VAAIKEENHVGAP
-924 MRIVLYRDG
+924 MQIVLYRDG
-933 QGQTIPQDF
+933 QGQTISQDF

-952 FQVIDMVQ
+952 FEVIDMAQ
-960 AQLGRAKWLINAYC
+960 AQLERAKWLINAYC

-981 ADFSDLSH
+981 ADFSALSH

-1000 AHTVEISVDLVSF
+1000 AHTVEISADLVSF
-1013 RLSYLVDGSEAA
+1013 RLSYLVDGAEAT

-1032 HDLNELLANLD
+1032 RDLNEFLANLD

-1091 IVDGKVIDP
+1091 IVDGKVINP
-1100 DKLNADPF
+1100 DKRNAAPF
-1108 IQRVMADAEQASAR
+1108 IQQVMADVEQATAR
-1122 APQSDERFSPI
+1122 VPQSDERFSPI
-1133 ETENGY
+1133 EVENGY

-1168 YARQLNQ
+1168 YARQLKH
-1175 VNPLARYY
+1175 VKTLAQYY

-1215 ASGFDTFEQA
+1215 AGGFDTFEQA
-1225 EAALYTHRPQAK
+1225 EAALYIHRPQAK
-1237 KDPIAA
+1237 KGPIAA

-1259 HLVIFRE
+1259 HLVIFQE

-1282 TPTTGSFAKL
+1282 TPTTGSFSTL
-1292 EEAEKQLYADRPLA
+1292 EEAENQLYADRPLA
-1306 QKVQAR
+1306 QKVQAQ
-1312 EKPPAHAPVDR
+1312 EKPPAHAPADR
-1323 DEAERRYQVVVY
+1323 DEAEHRYQVLVY
-1335 HHLENGMDEKTE
+1335 HHLENGMDEKLE
-1347 YATLEEAE
+1347 YATPEEAE

-1360 YLDGT
+1360 YLEGT
-1365 MEADGFAY
+1365 MEPDGFAY

-1392 FPTLEL
+1392 FPTPEP

-1403 GTEPKP
+1403 GQPLPPREDTET
-1409 PAAPMPT
+1409 AAADRDLNGKEVT
-1416 QEGTEK
+1416 LEGRRFLVEK
-1422 AAEYLFDQ
+1422 VDENGRASLRDL
-1430 ERIVVFQSPSGKFY
+1430 
-1444 NHYGYDVQS
+1444 
-1453 GFSNVIAGGF
+1453 
-1463 DTFEEA
+1463 TFEGAAGFPIERVEHISVIRRLMGPA
-1469 EKALYSHR
+1469 EK
-1477 PKAERVLKPAERE
+1477 
-1490 NTVGT
+1490 T
-1495 AEKGAESSADG
+1495 AGPEKGVESSVDG
-1506 HDQGGKEPTLAPP
+1506 HDQSGKEPPLAPP
-1519 QPQRRARVSP
+1519 QPQRRAKVSP

-1550 LGVGTPGERFNNN
+1550 IGTGTPGERFNNN

-1569 LKRLEAEDRLATPE
+1569 LKRLEAEDRLAIPE

-1617 EEYAAA
+1617 DEYAAA

-1645 TNMGFQTGNLLEPSC
+1645 TSMGFQTGNILEPSC

-1675 SKIYGVELDGI
+1675 SKLYGVELDSI

-1746 ARTLDKVRPGGVIAF
+1746 ARTLDKVRPGGIIAF

-1774 VRKYLAQR
+1774 VRKYISRR

-1795 FKDAAGTDVTSDILF
+1795 FKDAAGTEVTSDILF

-1850 MREISGPYGPET
+1850 MREVSGPYGPET
-1862 ACLPIEGRDLGE
+1862 ACLPIEGRDLGD
-1874 QLAAA
+1874 QLAVA
-1879 IQNIRGSIT
+1879 IQSIQGSVT
-1888 EYVMDDPEIEGED
+1888 EYVMDDPETKGED
-1901 KSIPADPEVRNFS
+1901 TSIPADPEVRNFS

-1962 DWPDQDIQAQQRK
+1962 DWPDQDIQAQQWK
-1975 LNALYDAF
+1975 LNTLYDAF

-1994 NSSAFSMDSAYFLL
+1994 NSSAFSIDSAYFLL

-2062 MAELTGKTEQEVY
+2062 MVELTGKTEQEIY

-2088 GYGGGSEEKYLT
+2088 GHGGSDGEKYLT

-2115 AKRSAELYPEDYTAH
+2115 AKRSAEQYPEDYAAH

-2157 TEVIDQFIYELFGT
+2157 PKIVEQFMFELFST
-2171 SPRSQRMIRSHY
+2171 SNRSR
-2183 SQHTGAWNIE
+2183 WNIHVHYFQYTGE
-2193 SKFADRGNIKAE
+2193 WNVEGKSYDKGNIKAH

-2210 TRVNGYKIIEETLNL
+2210 KRINGYQIIEETLNL
-2225 RDLRIFDYVE
+2225 RDVRIYDYE
-2235 DEHGNRVPILNKKET
+2235 TDHHGNRIPVLNKKET

-2272 ARRERLTR
+2272 QRRERLTR

-2654 VAALGQ
+2654 VAALGA

-2665 RNRMVDSTE
+2665 RNRKVNSTV

-2782 SANTETQKKEL
+2782 TANTEAQKKEL

-2850 NNEGDIYTY
+2850 NDEVDIYTY

-2947 IKTLPQQIAK
+2947 IKELPQQIARF
-2957 YEQSIEG
+2957 EQYIED

-2974 NTHPNE
+2974 NTHPNK

-3007 KAMTSPEPVPLGQYR
+3007 KAMTSPDPVPLGQYR
-3022 GFSMDLSFASL
+3022 GFTMDLSFDSFK
-3033 TREFKV
+3033 REFQI
-3039 TLKGALYYTTNLGTD
+3039 TLKGTTHLTAPIGSD
-3054 VFGNIL
+3054 IFGNIL
-3060 RLDNLLESMEE
+3060 RLDHLLDGMED
-3071 RISTCREQLE
+3071 RMRACKEQLE
-3081 NTRMQLENAKL
+3081 NTKLQLENAKL

-3099 QEDELKRKS
+3099 HEDELKTKS

-3115 ILLNMDKRESEI
+3115 ILLNMDKRENEI

-3142 SPDRER
+3142 NPDRER